1 MLKGYFSIAACVLA
15 STLMSAAQAQTPTP
29 EQIKMFQSLPA
40 DQQQALASKY
50 GITLPNGSSAQSS
63 EYNNPQVMAPRP
75 MVSERVLTE
84 QQQAEAEQQP
94 QGLKRFG
101 LDLFAGSPTTFAPVG
116 DVPVPADYTVGA
128 GDEIVIQ
135 LFGKENNTHRLRVNR
150 AGIIN
155 FPSLG
160 PVQVAGMSFSDVR
173 ESLNQRV
180 KEQMIGVRSDISL
193 GKMRTMQVFVM
204 GDAYKPGSYTVS
216 ALTTISQAI
225 YYSGGFDESGALRN
239 IQLKRNGQVIR
250 KLDMYDLLLKGD
262 ARNDVRLMPGDV
274 VFIGPVGNTISIDG
288 EVNRPA
294 IYEIKPGETYQ
305 QAIHMAGGFTA
316 NAHRDQVEIKRYA
329 AKGARNALT
338 LDFNQARD
346 KQTKVKDGDTVNV
359 LTKSEELTRYVQIE
373 GDVRHPGFVE
383 WKSGL
388 RIANLF
394 QAVDTSFNSTADVNY
409 AVVVR
414 EVNPQRD
421 IEVFQINLANA
432 ILAPNSQDNLELQS
446 RDRVLV
452 FNRFNNEDLD
462 AFAEQEVTSKAK
474 TLEQAQQQAE
484 QAQQKEQAA
493 LNSSVALL
501 TAPQGNLSQE
511 MLAQG
516 MTTQGHLSGSQNL
529 NAEAHLQGNRQQVNS
544 GLVMAEP
551 KIMFHGREITQED
564 FDAIKQNTRSSLLAP
579 VLLQLQQQ
587 SRLGLAPQ
595 IAEVFG
601 EVKHPGR
608 YPITP
613 RMSVSSLL
621 AAAGGLTYNAFTI
634 NAELAHTV
642 INNIDERA
650 SIDVERVDLRKAI
663 QGNSNADVLISGRDR
678 LNILEKP
685 NVKLQSTVTL
695 QGEVRFPGTYTVRQ
709 GETLDQLLTR
719 AGGLTEFAHPQGA
732 IFTREALRLQ
742 EQKLL
747 NQYAQDMR
755 AETAK
760 KAFRADGNFNSVISD
775 PEKTLKFVE
784 EASNSKAL
792 GRMVV
797 QLNRILKGDHS
808 ADFMLED
815 GDFLFVPTFRN
826 TVSIMG
832 EVQVPITYLLDD
844 KLDVDD
850 YLNKAGGAKKQA
862 DEDRIFVV
870 RADGSVYKPS
880 SGYWFGN
887 NHEDLKAGDTIVVP
901 IDTDYRDALST
912 WTAATQILYQTG
924 VAINALK

>member
-1 MLKGYFSIAACVLA
+1 MFKGYFSIAAFILA
-15 STLMSAAQAQTPTP
+15 STFASYSMAQTPTP
-29 EQIKMFQSLPA
+29 EQMKMFQNLPA
-40 DQQQALASKY
+40 DQQKALASKY
-50 GITLPNGSSAQSS
+50 GFSIPSSSS
-63 EYNNPQVMAPRP
+63 SNKSPYENPQVIQPRTEASSA
-75 MVSERVLTE
+75 VSSNIEE
-84 QQQAEAEQQP
+84 QWLKKGEQEE
-94 QGLKRFG
+94 LKRFG
-101 LDLFAGSPTTFAPVG
+101 LDLFAGSPSTFAPIS
-116 DVPVPADYTVGA
+116 DVPVPANYTVGA
-128 GDEIVIQ
+128 GDEIIVQ
-135 LFGKENNTHRLRVNR
+135 LFGKENETHRLRVNR
-150 AGIIN
+150 AGTIN

-160 PVQVAGMSFSDVR
+160 PVNVAGMHFSDVR
-173 ESLNQRV
+173 DSLTQRV

-193 GKMRTMQVFVM
+193 GELRTMQVFVM
-204 GDAYKPGSYTVS
+204 GDAYKPGAYTVS

-225 YYSGGFDESGALRN
+225 YYSGGFGESGALRD
-239 IQLKRNGQVIR
+239 IQLKRDGKIIR

-262 ARNDVRLMPGDV
+262 ASNDVRLLPDDV
-274 VFIGPVGNTISIDG
+274 VLIGSVNDTVSIEG
-288 EVNRPA
+288 EINRPA
-294 IYEIKPGETYQ
+294 IYEVKAGETYQ
-305 QAIHMAGGFTA
+305 QLIQMAGGFTA
-316 NAHRDQVEIKRYA
+316 NAHVEQLEIKRYA
-329 AKGARNALT
+329 PHGAREALT
-338 LDFNQARD
+338 LDFNKTQDR
-346 KQTKVKDGDTVNV
+346 QSKVKNGDVIKI
-359 LTKSEELTRYVQIE
+359 LKKSEELTRYVQIE
-373 GDVRHPGFVE
+373 GDVRHPGYVE
-383 WKSGL
+383 WHQSL
-388 RIANLF
+388 RIADLF
-394 QAVDTSFNSTADVNY
+394 KSVDSAFNATADVNY

-414 EVNPQRD
+414 EVNTQRD

-432 ILAPNSQDNLELQS
+432 ILSPNSKDNMSLRS

-462 AFAEQEVTSKAK
+462 TLANDEEITKAK
-474 TLEQAQQQAE
+474 TLEQAQKQAE
-484 QAQQKEQAA
+484 MEQQKEQQQMS
-493 LNSSVALL
+493 SSVAMINNPIGSVI
-501 TAPQGNLSQE
+501 AGNNPQQTSFNNQ
-511 MLAQG
+511 
-516 MTTQGHLSGSQNL
+516 QNHVGW
-529 NAEAHLQGNRQQVNS
+529 NQQKR
-544 GLVMAEP
+544 EER
-551 KIMFHGREITQED
+551 KIIFRGKEITEED
-564 FDAIKQNTRSSLLAP
+564 FEKLKQNTRRTLLAP

-613 RMSVSSLL
+613 RMTVSTLL
-621 AAAGGLTYNAFTI
+621 EAAGGLTYNAFTI
-634 NAELAHTV
+634 NAELARTT
-642 INNIDERA
+642 INSADERA
-650 SIDVERVDLRKAI
+650 YIDVERIDLRKAI
-663 QGNSNADVLISGRDR
+663 QGSASDNAIIVGRDR

-709 GETLDQLLTR
+709 GETLSELLDR

-747 NQYAQDMR
+747 NQYAADMR

-760 KAFRADGNFNSVISD
+760 KTFRADSNIGSVITD
-775 PEKTLKFVE
+775 PQKTLTFVE
-784 EASNSKAL
+784 EASKSKAL
-792 GRMVV
+792 GRIVV
-797 QLNRILKGDHS
+797 QLNRILDGERS

-832 EVQVPITYLLDD
+832 EVQVPITYLLDK

-870 RADGSVYKPS
+870 RADGSVYKPT

-887 NHEDLKAGDTIVVP
+887 NKEGLKAGDTIVVP

>member
-1 MLKGYFSIAACVLA
+1 MLKGYFSIAACILA
-15 STLMSAAQAQTPTP
+15 SLFAPFSHAQTPTP
-29 EQIKMFQSLPA
+29 EQMQMFQNLPA
-40 DQQQALASKY
+40 DQQKALASKY
-50 GITLPNGSSAQSS
+50 GVSLPSGSSQPSS
-63 EYNNPQVMAPRP
+63 YQNPQVINPRP
-75 MVSERVLTE
+75 EVSNADQTDKADSTKEGE
-84 QQQAEAEQQP
+84 E
-94 QGLKRFG
+94 LKRFG
-101 LDLFAGSPTTFAPVG
+101 LDLFAGSPTTFAPVS
-116 DVPVPADYTVGA
+116 DVPVPANYTVGA
-128 GDEIVIQ
+128 GDEVVIQ
-135 LFGKENNTHRLRVNR
+135 LFGKENTTHRLRVNR
-150 AGIIN
+150 AGTIN

-173 ESLNQRV
+173 DSLTQRV

-193 GKMRTMQVFVM
+193 GEMRTMQVFVM
-204 GDAYKPGSYTVS
+204 GDAYKPGAYSVS

-225 YYSGGFDESGALRN
+225 YYSGGFSESGALRN
-239 IQLKRNGQVIR
+239 VQLKRNGQVIR

-262 ARNDVRLMPGDV
+262 ARNDVRLLPGDV
-274 VFIGPVGNTISIDG
+274 VFIGAVGNTIAIDG

-294 IYEIKPGETYQ
+294 IYEVKPGETYK
-305 QAIHMAGGFTA
+305 QAIQMAGGFTA
-316 NAHRDQVEIKRYA
+316 NAYSDQIEVKRYA
-329 AKGARNALT
+329 AKGARDALT
-338 LDFNQARD
+338 LNFSLSHDQ
-346 KQTKVKDGDTVNV
+346 QTKVKDGDAVNV
-359 LTKSEELTRYVQIE
+359 LKKSEELTRYVQIE
-373 GDVRHPGFVE
+373 GDVRHPGFIE
-383 WKSGL
+383 WKNGL
-388 RIANLF
+388 RVADLF
-394 QAVDTSFNSTADVNY
+394 QSVDTSFNSTADVNY

-421 IEVFQINLANA
+421 IEVYQVNLANA
-432 ILAPNSQDNLELQS
+432 ILSPGSKDNLKLNS

-462 AFAEQEVTSKAK
+462 TLADQDTVTKAK
-474 TLEQAQQQAE
+474 TLEQAQL
-484 QAQQKEQAA
+484 QAQQDEQKEQEVM
-493 LNSSVALL
+493 STSVALSSA
-501 TAPQGNLSQE
+501 TDHMAMGQS
-511 MLAQG
+511 
-516 MTTQGHLSGSQNL
+516 
-529 NAEAHLQGNRQQVNS
+529 
-544 GLVMAEP
+544 LVKDSEQP
-551 KIMFHGREITQED
+551 KIIFRGKEITKED
-564 FDAIKQNTRSSLLAP
+564 FDALKQNTRRTLLAP

-608 YPITP
+608 YPLTP
-613 RMSVSSLL
+613 RMSVSTLIE
-621 AAAGGLTYNAFTI
+621 AAGGLTYNAFTI
-634 NAELAHTV
+634 NAELARTV
-642 INNIDERA
+642 ISSKDERA
-650 SIDVERVDLRKAI
+650 SIDVERIDLRKAI
-663 QGNSNADVLISGRDR
+663 QGSTADDAILVGRDR

-709 GETLDQLLTR
+709 GETLGELLER

-747 NQYAQDMR
+747 NQYAADMR

-760 KAFRADGNFNSVISD
+760 KTFRADSNMGSVISD

-784 EASNSKAL
+784 EASRSKAL

-797 QLNRILKGDHS
+797 QLNRILKEERS

-832 EVQVPITYLLDD
+832 EVQVPITYLLDN

-870 RADGSVYKPS
+870 RADGSVYKPT

-887 NHEDLKAGDTIVVP
+887 NHEELKAGDTIVVP

>member
-15 STLMSAAQAQTPTP
+15 SVFAPFSHAQTPTP
-29 EQIKMFQSLPA
+29 EQMQMFQSLPA

-50 GITLPNGSSAQSS
+50 GISLPSGSSSQPSS
-63 EYNNPQVMAPRP
+63 YQNPQVIDPRP
-75 MVSERVLTE
+75 EVSNANQTDKMDLAKEDE
-84 QQQAEAEQQP
+84 E
-94 QGLKRFG
+94 LKRFG
-101 LDLFAGSPTTFAPVG
+101 LDLFAGSPTTFAPVS

-135 LFGKENNTHRLRVNR
+135 LFGKENTTHRLRVNR
-150 AGIIN
+150 AGTIN

-173 ESLNQRV
+173 DSLNQRV

-193 GKMRTMQVFVM
+193 GEMRTMQVFVM
-204 GDAYKPGSYTVS
+204 GDAYKPGAYTVS

-225 YYSGGFDESGALRN
+225 YYSGGFGESGALRN
-239 IQLKRNGQVIR
+239 VQLKRNGQVIR
-250 KLDMYDLLLKGD
+250 MLDMYDLLLKGD
-262 ARNDVRLMPGDV
+262 ARNDVRLLPGDV
-274 VFIGPVGNTISIDG
+274 VFIGAVGNTIAIDG

-294 IYEIKPGETYQ
+294 IYEVKSGETYK
-305 QAIHMAGGFTA
+305 QAIQMAGGFTA
-316 NAHRDQVEIKRYA
+316 NAYSDQIEVKRYA
-329 AKGARNALT
+329 AKGARDALT
-338 LDFNQARD
+338 LNFSQSHDQ
-346 KQTKVKDGDTVNV
+346 QTKVKDGDAVNV
-359 LTKSEELTRYVQIE
+359 LKKSEELTRYVQIE
-373 GDVRHPGFVE
+373 GDVRHPGFIE

-388 RIANLF
+388 RVADLF
-394 QAVDTSFNSTADVNY
+394 QSVDTSFNSTADVNY

-414 EVNPQRD
+414 EINPQRD
-421 IEVFQINLANA
+421 IEVYQVNLANA
-432 ILAPNSQDNLELQS
+432 ILSPSSKDNLKLNS

-462 AFAEQEVTSKAK
+462 TLADQDTVTKAK
-474 TLEQAQQQAE
+474 TLEQAQFKAE
-484 QAQQKEQAA
+484 LDQQKEQEVMS
-493 LNSSVALL
+493 SSVAISSATDNMSMGQPL
-501 TAPQGNLSQE
+501 TEESEQ
-511 MLAQG
+511 
-516 MTTQGHLSGSQNL
+516 
-529 NAEAHLQGNRQQVNS
+529 
-544 GLVMAEP
+544 P
-551 KIMFHGREITQED
+551 KIIFRGKEITKED
-564 FDAIKQNTRSSLLAP
+564 FDALKQNTRRTLLAP

-608 YPITP
+608 YPLTP
-613 RMSVSSLL
+613 RMSVSTLIE
-621 AAAGGLTYNAFTI
+621 AAGGLTYNAFTI
-634 NAELAHTV
+634 NAELARTV
-642 INNIDERA
+642 ISSKDERA
-650 SIDVERVDLRKAI
+650 SIDVERIDLRKAI
-663 QGNSNADVLISGRDR
+663 QGGTADDAILVGRDR

-709 GETLDQLLTR
+709 GETLGELLER

-747 NQYAQDMR
+747 NQYAADMR

-760 KAFRADGNFNSVISD
+760 KTFRADSNMSSVISD
-775 PEKTLKFVE
+775 PEKTLAFVE
-784 EASNSKAL
+784 EASKSKAL

-797 QLNRILKGDHS
+797 QLNRILKDERS

-832 EVQVPITYLLDD
+832 EVQVPITYLLDN
-844 KLDVDD
+844 KLDVND

-870 RADGSVYKPS
+870 RADGSVYKPT

-887 NHEDLKAGDTIVVP
+887 NHEELKAGDTIVVP

>member
-1 MLKGYFSIAACVLA
+1 MFKGYFSIAAFILA
-15 STLMSAAQAQTPTP
+15 STFASYSMAQTPTP
-29 EQIKMFQSLPA
+29 EQIKMFQNLPA

-50 GITLPNGSSAQSS
+50 GFSIPSNSSSNKS
-63 EYNNPQVMAPRP
+63 PYENPQVIKPRAESSGA
-75 MVSERVLTE
+75 VSSDVEE
-84 QQQAEAEQQP
+84 QWLKKGEQEE
-94 QGLKRFG
+94 LKRFG
-101 LDLFAGSPTTFAPVG
+101 LDLFAGSPSTFAPIS
-116 DVPVPADYTVGA
+116 DVPVPANYTVGA
-128 GDEIVIQ
+128 GDEIIVQ
-135 LFGKENNTHRLRVNR
+135 LFGKENETHRLRVNR
-150 AGIIN
+150 AGTIN

-160 PVQVAGMSFSDVR
+160 PVNVAGMHFSDVR
-173 ESLNQRV
+173 DSLTQRV

-193 GKMRTMQVFVM
+193 GELRTMQVFVM
-204 GDAYKPGSYTVS
+204 GDAYKPGAYTVS

-225 YYSGGFDESGALRN
+225 YYSGGFGESGALRD
-239 IQLKRNGQVIR
+239 IQLKRDGKIIR

-262 ARNDVRLMPGDV
+262 ASNDVRLLPDDV
-274 VFIGPVGNTISIDG
+274 VLIGSVNDTVSIEG
-288 EVNRPA
+288 EINRPA
-294 IYEIKPGETYQ
+294 IYEVKAGETYQ
-305 QAIHMAGGFTA
+305 QLIQMAGGFTA
-316 NAHRDQVEIKRYA
+316 NAHVEQLEIKRYA
-329 AKGARNALT
+329 SHGAREALT
-338 LDFNQARD
+338 LDFNKTQER
-346 KQTKVKDGDTVNV
+346 QSKVKNGDAIKI
-359 LTKSEELTRYVQIE
+359 LKKSEELTRYVQIE
-373 GDVRHPGFVE
+373 GDVRHPGYLE
-383 WKSGL
+383 WRNGL
-388 RIANLF
+388 RVADLF
-394 QAVDTSFNSTADVNY
+394 KSVDSAFNSTADVNY

-414 EVNPQRD
+414 EINPQRD
-421 IEVFQINLANA
+421 IEVFQLSLANA
-432 ILAPNSQDNLELQS
+432 ILSPGSQDNLQLQS
-446 RDRVLV
+446 RDRILV

-462 AFAEQEVTSKAK
+462 TLATQEAVSKAK
-474 TLEQAQQQAE
+474 TLEQAQEQAE
-484 QAQQKEQAA
+484 LEQQKEQEVM
-493 LNSSVALL
+493 STSVAVSHSANGTL
-501 TAPQGNLSQE
+501 NN
-511 MLAQG
+511 
-516 MTTQGHLSGSQNL
+516 QN
-529 NAEAHLQGNRQQVNS
+529 ATEQAKP
-544 GLVMAEP
+544 A
-551 KIMFHGREITQED
+551 KIIFRGKEITEED
-564 FDAIKQNTRSSLLAP
+564 FEKLKQNTRRTLLAP

-613 RMSVSSLL
+613 RMTVSTLIE
-621 AAAGGLTYNAFTI
+621 AAGGLTYNAFTI
-634 NAELAHTV
+634 NAELARTA
-642 INNIDERA
+642 INSADERA
-650 SIDVERVDLRKAI
+650 YIDVERIDLRKAI
-663 QGNSNADVLISGRDR
+663 QGSASDDAIIVGRDR

-709 GETLDQLLTR
+709 GETLSELLER

-747 NQYAQDMR
+747 NQYAADMR

-760 KAFRADGNFNSVISD
+760 KTFRADSNMGSVISD
-775 PEKTLKFVE
+775 PDKTLKFVE
-784 EASNSKAL
+784 EASRSKAL

-797 QLNRILKGDHS
+797 QLNRILKDERS

-832 EVQVPITYLLDD
+832 EVQVPITYLLDN
-844 KLDVDD
+844 KLNVDD

-862 DEDRIFVV
+862 DVDRIFVV

-887 NHEDLKAGDTIVVP
+887 NKEGLKAGDTIVVP

>member
-1 MLKGYFSIAACVLA
+1 MLKGYFSIGACILA
-15 STLMSAAQAQTPTP
+15 SLFAPFTNAQTPTP
-29 EQIKMFQSLPA
+29 EQIQMFQNLPA

-50 GITLPNGSSAQSS
+50 GISIPSGASSQPSN
-63 EYNNPQVMAPRP
+63 YQNPQVIEQRP
-75 MVSERVLTE
+75 AVSSATE
-84 QQQAEAEQQP
+84 AKVNDSEKDE

-101 LDLFAGSPTTFAPVG
+101 LDLFAGSPTTFAPIS

-135 LFGKENNTHRLRVNR
+135 LFGKENTTHRLRVNR

-160 PVQVAGMSFSDVR
+160 PIQVAGMTFPDVR
-173 ESLNQRV
+173 DSLNQRV

-193 GKMRTMQVFVM
+193 GEMRTMQVFVM
-204 GDAYKPGSYTVS
+204 GDAYKPGAYTVS

-225 YYSGGFDESGALRN
+225 YYSGGFSESGALRN
-239 IQLKRNGQVIR
+239 VQLKRNGQVIR

-262 ARNDVRLMPGDV
+262 ARNDIRLLPGDV
-274 VFIGPVGNTISIDG
+274 VFIGALGNTISIDG

-294 IYEIKPGETYQ
+294 IYEIKPGETYK
-305 QAIHMAGGFTA
+305 QAIQMAGGFTA
-316 NAHRDQVEIKRYA
+316 NAYSDQIEVKRYA
-329 AKGARNALT
+329 AKGARDALT
-338 LDFNQARD
+338 LNFSQSHDQE
-346 KQTKVKDGDTVNV
+346 TKVKDGDAVNV
-359 LTKSEELTRYVQIE
+359 LKKNEELTRYVQIE
-373 GDVRHPGFVE
+373 GDVRHPGFIE

-388 RIANLF
+388 RIADLF
-394 QAVDTSFNSTADVNY
+394 QSVDTSFNSTADVSY
-409 AVVVR
+409 AIVVR
-414 EVNPQRD
+414 EINPQRD
-421 IEVFQINLANA
+421 IEVYQVNLANA
-432 ILAPNSQDNLELQS
+432 ILSPTSKDNLKLNS

-462 AFAEQEVTSKAK
+462 TLADQETVTKAK
-474 TLEQAQQQAE
+474 TLEQAQL
-484 QAQQKEQAA
+484 QAQQEQLKEQEVIS
-493 LNSSVALL
+493 SSVAVSSATPLEKDSK
-501 TAPQGNLSQE
+501 Q
-511 MLAQG
+511 
-516 MTTQGHLSGSQNL
+516 
-529 NAEAHLQGNRQQVNS
+529 
-544 GLVMAEP
+544 P
-551 KIMFHGREITQED
+551 KIVFRGKEITKDD
-564 FDAIKQNTRSSLLAP
+564 FEALKQNTRRTLLAP

-613 RMSVSSLL
+613 RMTISTLIE
-621 AAAGGLTYNAFTI
+621 AAGGLTYNAFTI
-634 NAELAHTV
+634 NAELARTV
-642 INNIDERA
+642 INSKDERA
-650 SIDVERVDLRKAI
+650 SIYIERIDLRQAI
-663 QGNSNADVLISGRDR
+663 KGSAPDDAIIVGRDR

-685 NVKLQSTVTL
+685 DVKLQSTVTL

-709 GETLDQLLTR
+709 GETLGDLLER

-747 NQYAQDMR
+747 NQYAADMR

-760 KAFRADGNFNSVISD
+760 KTFRADSNMGSVISD
-775 PEKTLKFVE
+775 PDKTLKFVE
-784 EASNSKAL
+784 EASRSKAL

-797 QLNRILKGDHS
+797 QLDRILKDERS

-832 EVQVPITYLLDD
+832 EVQVPITYLLDN

-870 RADGSVYKPS
+870 RADGSVYKPT

-887 NHEDLKAGDTIVVP
+887 NHEELKAGDTIVVP

>member
-1 MLKGYFSIAACVLA
+1 MLKGYFSIGACILA
-15 STLMSAAQAQTPTP
+15 SLFAPLTNAQTPTP
-29 EQIKMFQSLPA
+29 EQIQMFQNLPA

-50 GITLPNGSSAQSS
+50 GISIPSGASSQPSS
-63 EYNNPQVMAPRP
+63 YQNPQVIEQRP
-75 MVSERVLTE
+75 VASSATE
-84 QQQAEAEQQP
+84 AKVNDAEKDE

-101 LDLFAGSPTTFAPVG
+101 LDLFAGSPTTFAPIS

-135 LFGKENNTHRLRVNR
+135 LFGKENTTHRLRVNR

-160 PVQVAGMSFSDVR
+160 PVQVAGMTFSDVR
-173 ESLNQRV
+173 DSLNQRV

-193 GKMRTMQVFVM
+193 GEMRTMQVFVM
-204 GDAYKPGSYTVS
+204 GDAYKPGAYTVS

-225 YYSGGFDESGALRN
+225 YYSGGFSESGALRN
-239 IQLKRNGQVIR
+239 VQLKRNGQVIR

-262 ARNDVRLMPGDV
+262 ARNDIRLLPGDV
-274 VFIGPVGNTISIDG
+274 VFIGALGNTISIDG

-294 IYEIKPGETYQ
+294 IYEIKPGETYK
-305 QAIHMAGGFTA
+305 QAIQMAGGFTA
-316 NAHRDQVEIKRYA
+316 NAYSDKIEVKRYA
-329 AKGARNALT
+329 EKGARDALT
-338 LDFNQARD
+338 LNFSQSHDQ
-346 KQTKVKDGDTVNV
+346 QTKVKDGDAVNV
-359 LTKSEELTRYVQIE
+359 LKKNEELTRYVQIE
-373 GDVRHPGFVE
+373 GDVRHPGFIE

-388 RIANLF
+388 RIADLF
-394 QAVDTSFNSTADVNY
+394 QSVDTSFNSTADVSY

-414 EVNPQRD
+414 EINPQRD
-421 IEVFQINLANA
+421 IEVYQVNLANA
-432 ILAPNSQDNLELQS
+432 ILSPTSKDNLKLNS

-462 AFAEQEVTSKAK
+462 TLADQETVTKAK
-474 TLEQAQQQAE
+474 TLEQAQL
-484 QAQQKEQAA
+484 QAQQEQLKEQEAMS
-493 LNSSVALL
+493 SSVAVSSATPLEKDSK
-501 TAPQGNLSQE
+501 Q
-511 MLAQG
+511 
-516 MTTQGHLSGSQNL
+516 
-529 NAEAHLQGNRQQVNS
+529 
-544 GLVMAEP
+544 P
-551 KIMFHGREITQED
+551 KIVFRGKEITKDD
-564 FDAIKQNTRSSLLAP
+564 FEALKQNTRRTLLAP

-613 RMSVSSLL
+613 RMTISTLIE
-621 AAAGGLTYNAFTI
+621 AAGGLTYNAFTI
-634 NAELAHTV
+634 NAELARTV
-642 INNIDERA
+642 INSKDERA
-650 SIDVERVDLRKAI
+650 SIDVERIDLRQAI
-663 QGNSNADVLISGRDR
+663 QGSTVADAIIVGRDR

-709 GETLDQLLTR
+709 GETLGELLER

-747 NQYAQDMR
+747 NQYAADMR

-760 KAFRADGNFNSVISD
+760 KTFRADSNMGSVISD
-775 PEKTLKFVE
+775 PDKTLKFVE
-784 EASNSKAL
+784 EASRSKAL

-797 QLNRILKGDHS
+797 QLNRILKDERS

-832 EVQVPITYLLDD
+832 EVQVPITYLLDN
-844 KLDVDD
+844 KQDVDD

-870 RADGSVYKPS
+870 RADGSVYKPT

-887 NHEDLKAGDTIVVP
+887 NHEELKAGDTIVVP

>member
-15 STLMSAAQAQTPTP
+15 SVFAPFSHAQTPTP
-29 EQIKMFQSLPA
+29 EQIQMFQSLPA

-50 GITLPNGSSAQSS
+50 GITLPSGSSSQPSS
-63 EYNNPQVMAPRP
+63 YQNPQVIDPRP
-75 MVSERVLTE
+75 EVSNANQTDKMDSAKEDE
-84 QQQAEAEQQP
+84 E
-94 QGLKRFG
+94 LKRFG
-101 LDLFAGSPTTFAPVG
+101 LDLFAGSPTTFAPVS

-135 LFGKENNTHRLRVNR
+135 LFGKDNTTHRLRVNR
-150 AGIIN
+150 AGTIN

-160 PVQVAGMSFSDVR
+160 PVQVAGMTFSDVR
-173 ESLNQRV
+173 DSLNQRV

-193 GKMRTMQVFVM
+193 GEMRTMQVFVM
-204 GDAYKPGSYTVS
+204 GDAYKPGAYTVS

-225 YYSGGFDESGALRN
+225 YYSGGFSESGALRN
-239 IQLKRNGQVIR
+239 VQLKRNGQVIR

-262 ARNDVRLMPGDV
+262 ARNDVRLLPGDV
-274 VFIGPVGNTISIDG
+274 IFIGAVGNTIAIDG

-294 IYEIKPGETYQ
+294 IYEVKSGETYK
-305 QAIHMAGGFTA
+305 QAIQMAGGFTA
-316 NAHRDQVEIKRYA
+316 NAYSDQIEVKRYA
-329 AKGARNALT
+329 AEGARDALT
-338 LDFNQARD
+338 LNFSQSHDQ
-346 KQTKVKDGDTVNV
+346 QTKVKDGDAVNV
-359 LTKSEELTRYVQIE
+359 LKKSEELTRYVQIE
-373 GDVRHPGFVE
+373 GDVRHPGFFE

-388 RIANLF
+388 RIADLF
-394 QAVDTSFNSTADVNY
+394 QSVDTSFNSTADVNY

-414 EVNPQRD
+414 EINPQRD
-421 IEVFQINLANA
+421 IEVYQVNLANA
-432 ILAPNSQDNLELQS
+432 ILSPTSKDNLKLNS

-462 AFAEQEVTSKAK
+462 TLADQETVSKAK
-474 TLEQAQQQAE
+474 TLEQAQL
-484 QAQQKEQAA
+484 QAQQEQLKEQEVMS
-493 LNSSVALL
+493 SSVAVSSA
-501 TAPQGNLSQE
+501 APLQK
-511 MLAQG
+511 
-516 MTTQGHLSGSQNL
+516 GSK
-529 NAEAHLQGNRQQVNS
+529 HS
-544 GLVMAEP
+544 
-551 KIMFHGREITQED
+551 KIVFRGKEITKDD
-564 FDAIKQNTRSSLLAP
+564 FEALKQNTRRTLLAP

-613 RMSVSSLL
+613 RMTISKLVE
-621 AAAGGLTYNAFTI
+621 AAGGLTYNAFTI
-634 NAELAHTV
+634 NAELARSV
-642 INNIDERA
+642 ISSKDERA
-650 SIDVERVDLRKAI
+650 SIDVERIDLRKAI
-663 QGNSNADVLISGRDR
+663 QGSTVDDAILVGRDR

-709 GETLDQLLTR
+709 GETLGELLER

-747 NQYAQDMR
+747 NQYAADMR

-760 KAFRADGNFNSVISD
+760 KTFRADNNMSSVISD
-775 PEKTLKFVE
+775 PDKTLKFVE
-784 EASNSKAL
+784 EASKSKAL

-797 QLNRILKGDHS
+797 QLNRILKDERS

-832 EVQVPITYLLDD
+832 EVQVPITYLLDN

-870 RADGSVYKPS
+870 RADGSVYKPT

-887 NHEDLKAGDTIVVP
+887 NHEELKAGDTIVVP

>member
-1 MLKGYFSIAACVLA
+1 MFKGYFSIAAFILA
-15 STLMSAAQAQTPTP
+15 STFASYSMAQTPTP
-29 EQIKMFQSLPA
+29 EQIKMFQNLPA

-50 GITLPNGSSAQSS
+50 GFSSPSS
-63 EYNNPQVMAPRP
+63 SSSNKSPYENPQVIKPRAESSGA
-75 MVSERVLTE
+75 VSSNIEE
-84 QQQAEAEQQP
+84 QWLKKDEKEE
-94 QGLKRFG
+94 LKRFG
-101 LDLFAGSPTTFAPVG
+101 LDLFAGSPSTFAPIS
-116 DVPVPADYTVGA
+116 DVPVPANYTVGA
-128 GDEIVIQ
+128 GDEIIVQ
-135 LFGKENNTHRLRVNR
+135 LFGKENETHRLRVNR
-150 AGIIN
+150 AGTIN

-160 PVQVAGMSFSDVR
+160 PVNVAGMHFSDVR
-173 ESLNQRV
+173 DSLTQRV

-193 GKMRTMQVFVM
+193 GELRTMQVFVM
-204 GDAYKPGSYTVS
+204 GDAYKPGAYTVS

-225 YYSGGFDESGALRN
+225 YYSGGFGESGALRD
-239 IQLKRNGQVIR
+239 IQLKRDGKIIR

-262 ARNDVRLMPGDV
+262 ASNDVRLLPDDV
-274 VFIGPVGNTISIDG
+274 VLIGSVNDTVSIEG
-288 EVNRPA
+288 EINRPA
-294 IYEIKPGETYQ
+294 IYEVKQGETYQ
-305 QAIHMAGGFTA
+305 QLIQMAGGFTA
-316 NAHRDQVEIKRYA
+316 NAHVEQLEIKRYA
-329 AKGARNALT
+329 SHGAREALT
-338 LDFNQARD
+338 LDFNKTQDR
-346 KQTKVKDGDTVNV
+346 QSKVKNGDAIKI
-359 LTKSEELTRYVQIE
+359 LKKSEELTRYVQIE
-373 GDVRHPGFVE
+373 GDVRHPGYVE
-383 WKSGL
+383 WRNGL
-388 RIANLF
+388 RVADLF
-394 QAVDTSFNSTADVNY
+394 KSVDSAFNSTADVNY

-414 EVNPQRD
+414 EINPQRD
-421 IEVFQINLANA
+421 IEVFQLSLANA
-432 ILAPNSQDNLELQS
+432 ILSPGSQDNIKLHS
-446 RDRVLV
+446 RDRILV

-462 AFAEQEVTSKAK
+462 TLATQESVSKVK
-474 TLEQAQQQAE
+474 TLEQAQEQAE
-484 QAQQKEQAA
+484 LEQQKEQEVMS
-493 LNSSVALL
+493 SSVAVSHS
-501 TAPQGNLSQE
+501 AD
-511 MLAQG
+511 G
-516 MTTQGHLSGSQNL
+516 MVVNQNTTQLDKP
-529 NAEAHLQGNRQQVNS
+529 V
-544 GLVMAEP
+544 
-551 KIMFHGREITQED
+551 KIIFRGKEITEED
-564 FDAIKQNTRSSLLAP
+564 FEKLKQNTRRTLLAP

-613 RMSVSSLL
+613 RMTVSTLIE
-621 AAAGGLTYNAFTI
+621 AAGGLTYNAFTI
-634 NAELAHTV
+634 NAELARTA
-642 INNIDERA
+642 INSADERA
-650 SIDVERVDLRKAI
+650 YIDVERIDLRKAI
-663 QGNSNADVLISGRDR
+663 QGSASDDAIIVGRDR

-709 GETLDQLLTR
+709 GETLNELLER

-747 NQYAQDMR
+747 NQYAADMR
-755 AETAK
+755 KETAK
-760 KAFRADGNFNSVISD
+760 KTFRADSNIGSVISD
-775 PEKTLKFVE
+775 PEKTLAFVE
-784 EASNSKAL
+784 EASRSKAL

-797 QLNRILKGDHS
+797 QLNRILKGERS

-832 EVQVPITYLLDD
+832 EVQVPITYLLDN

-887 NHEDLKAGDTIVVP
+887 NKEELKAGDTIVVP

>member
-15 STLMSAAQAQTPTP
+15 SVFAPFSHAQTPTP
-29 EQIKMFQSLPA
+29 EQMQMFQSLPA

-50 GITLPNGSSAQSS
+50 GISLPSGSSSQPSN
-63 EYNNPQVMAPRP
+63 YQNPQVIDPRP
-75 MVSERVLTE
+75 EVSNANQTE
-84 QQQAEAEQQP
+84 KMDLAKEDEE
-94 QGLKRFG
+94 LKRFG
-101 LDLFAGSPTTFAPVG
+101 LDLFAGSPTTFAPVS

-135 LFGKENNTHRLRVNR
+135 LFGKENTTHRLRVNR
-150 AGIIN
+150 AGTIN

-173 ESLNQRV
+173 DSLNQRV

-193 GKMRTMQVFVM
+193 GEMRTMQVFVM
-204 GDAYKPGSYTVS
+204 GDAYKPGAYTVS

-225 YYSGGFDESGALRN
+225 YYSGGFGESGALRN
-239 IQLKRNGQVIR
+239 VQLKRNGQVIR

-262 ARNDVRLMPGDV
+262 ARNDVRLLPGDV
-274 VFIGPVGNTISIDG
+274 VFIGAVGNTITIEG

-294 IYEIKPGETYQ
+294 IYEVKSGETYK
-305 QAIHMAGGFTA
+305 QAIQMAGGFTA
-316 NAHRDQVEIKRYA
+316 NAYSDQIEVKRYA
-329 AKGARNALT
+329 AKGARDALT
-338 LDFNQARD
+338 LNFSQSHEQ
-346 KQTKVKDGDTVNV
+346 QTKVKDGDAVNV
-359 LTKSEELTRYVQIE
+359 LKKSEELTRYVQIE
-373 GDVRHPGFVE
+373 GDVRHPSFIE
-383 WKSGL
+383 WRSGL
-388 RIANLF
+388 RVADLF
-394 QAVDTSFNSTADVNY
+394 QSVDTSFNSTADVNY

-414 EVNPQRD
+414 EINPQRD
-421 IEVFQINLANA
+421 IEVYQVNLANA
-432 ILAPNSQDNLELQS
+432 ILSPSSKDNLKLNS

-462 AFAEQEVTSKAK
+462 TLADQDTVTKAK
-474 TLEQAQQQAE
+474 TLEQAQFKAE
-484 QAQQKEQAA
+484 LDQQKEQEVMS
-493 LNSSVALL
+493 SSVAISSA
-501 TAPQGNLSQE
+501 TDNMPMGRSSTEESEQ
-511 MLAQG
+511 
-516 MTTQGHLSGSQNL
+516 
-529 NAEAHLQGNRQQVNS
+529 
-544 GLVMAEP
+544 P
-551 KIMFHGREITQED
+551 KIIFRGKEITKED
-564 FDAIKQNTRSSLLAP
+564 FDALKQNTRRTLLAP

-608 YPITP
+608 YPLTP
-613 RMSVSSLL
+613 RMSVSKLIE
-621 AAAGGLTYNAFTI
+621 AAGGLTYNAFTI
-634 NAELAHTV
+634 NAELARTV
-642 INNIDERA
+642 ISSKDERA
-650 SIDVERVDLRKAI
+650 SIDVERIDLRKAI
-663 QGNSNADVLISGRDR
+663 QGSTADDAILVGRDR

-709 GETLDQLLTR
+709 GETLGELLER

-747 NQYAQDMR
+747 NQYAADMR

-760 KAFRADGNFNSVISD
+760 KTFRADSNLGSVISD
-775 PEKTLKFVE
+775 PEKTLAFVE
-784 EASNSKAL
+784 EASKSKAL

-797 QLNRILKGDHS
+797 QLNRILKDERS

-815 GDFLFVPTFRN
+815 GDFLFVPTYRN

-832 EVQVPITYLLDD
+832 EVQVPITYLLDN
-844 KLDVDD
+844 KLDVND

-870 RADGSVYKPS
+870 RADGSVYKPT

-887 NHEDLKAGDTIVVP
+887 NHEELKAGDTIVVP

>member
-1 MLKGYFSIAACVLA
+1 MFKGYFSVAAFILA
-15 STLMSAAQAQTPTP
+15 STFASYSMAQTPTP
-29 EQIKMFQSLPA
+29 EQIKMFQNLPA

-50 GITLPNGSSAQSS
+50 GLSIPSSSS
-63 EYNNPQVMAPRP
+63 SNKSPYENPQVIKPR
-75 MVSERVLTE
+75 SESSGTISSNVEEEWLKKGE
-84 QQQAEAEQQP
+84 QEE
-94 QGLKRFG
+94 LKRFG
-101 LDLFAGSPTTFAPVG
+101 LDLFSGSPSTFAPIS
-116 DVPVPADYTVGA
+116 DVPVPANYTVGA
-128 GDEIVIQ
+128 GDEIIVQ
-135 LFGKENNTHRLRVNR
+135 LFGKENETHRLRVNR
-150 AGIIN
+150 AGTIN

-160 PVQVAGMSFSDVR
+160 PVNVAGMHFSDVR
-173 ESLNQRV
+173 DSLTQRV

-193 GKMRTMQVFVM
+193 GELRTMQVFVM
-204 GDAYKPGSYTVS
+204 GDAYKPGAYTVS

-225 YYSGGFDESGALRN
+225 YYSGGFGESGALRD
-239 IQLKRNGQVIR
+239 IQLKRDGKIIR

-262 ARNDVRLMPGDV
+262 ASNDVRLLPDDV
-274 VFIGPVGNTISIDG
+274 VLIGSVNDTVSIEG
-288 EVNRPA
+288 EINRPA
-294 IYEIKPGETYQ
+294 IYEVKAGETYQ
-305 QAIHMAGGFTA
+305 QLIQMAGGFTA
-316 NAHRDQVEIKRYA
+316 NAHVEQLEIKRYA
-329 AKGARNALT
+329 SHGAREALT
-338 LDFNQARD
+338 LDFNKTQDR
-346 KQTKVKDGDTVNV
+346 QSKVKNGDAIKI
-359 LTKSEELTRYVQIE
+359 LKKSEELTRYVQLE
-373 GDVRHPGFVE
+373 GDVRHPGYVE
-383 WKSGL
+383 WSNGL
-388 RIANLF
+388 RVADLF
-394 QAVDTSFNSTADVNY
+394 KSVDSAFNSTADVNY

-414 EVNPQRD
+414 EINPQRD
-421 IEVFQINLANA
+421 IEVFQLSLANA
-432 ILAPNSQDNLELQS
+432 ILSPGSQDNLKLHS
-446 RDRVLV
+446 RDRILV

-462 AFAEQEVTSKAK
+462 TLATQDAVSKAK
-474 TLEQAQQQAE
+474 TLEQAQEQAE
-484 QAQQKEQAA
+484 LEQQKEQEVMS
-493 LNSSVALL
+493 SSVAVSHSANGTLNN
-501 TAPQGNLSQE
+501 QS
-511 MLAQG
+511 
-516 MTTQGHLSGSQNL
+516 TTEQ
-529 NAEAHLQGNRQQVNS
+529 AKPA
-544 GLVMAEP
+544 
-551 KIMFHGREITQED
+551 KIIFRGKEITEED
-564 FDAIKQNTRSSLLAP
+564 FEKLKQNTRRTLLAP

-613 RMSVSSLL
+613 RMTVSTLIE
-621 AAAGGLTYNAFTI
+621 AAGGLTYNAFTI
-634 NAELAHTV
+634 NAELARTA
-642 INNIDERA
+642 INSADERA
-650 SIDVERVDLRKAI
+650 YIDVERIDLRKAI
-663 QGNSNADVLISGRDR
+663 QGSASDDAVIVGRDR

-709 GETLDQLLTR
+709 GETLSELLDR

-747 NQYAQDMR
+747 NQYAADMR
-755 AETAK
+755 KETAK
-760 KAFRADGNFNSVISD
+760 KTFRADSNIGSVISD
-775 PEKTLKFVE
+775 PEKTLAFVE
-784 EASNSKAL
+784 EASRSKAL

-797 QLNRILKGDHS
+797 QLNRILKGERS

-832 EVQVPITYLLDD
+832 EVQVPITYLLDN

-887 NHEDLKAGDTIVVP
+887 NKEGLKAGDTIVVP

>member
-15 STLMSAAQAQTPTP
+15 SVFAPFSHAQTPTP
-29 EQIKMFQSLPA
+29 EQMQMFQSLPA

-50 GITLPNGSSAQSS
+50 GISLPSGSSSQPSS
-63 EYNNPQVMAPRP
+63 YQNPQVIDPRP
-75 MVSERVLTE
+75 EVSNANQTN
-84 QQQAEAEQQP
+84 QADVMKEDEE
-94 QGLKRFG
+94 LKRFG
-101 LDLFAGSPTTFAPVG
+101 LDLFAGSPTTFAPVN

-135 LFGKENNTHRLRVNR
+135 LFGKENTTHRLRVNR
-150 AGIIN
+150 AGTIN

-160 PVQVAGMSFSDVR
+160 PVQLAGMSFSDVR
-173 ESLNQRV
+173 DSLNQRV

-193 GKMRTMQVFVM
+193 GEMRTMQVFVM
-204 GDAYKPGSYTVS
+204 GDAYKPGAYTVS

-225 YYSGGFDESGALRN
+225 YYSGGFGESGALRN
-239 IQLKRNGQVIR
+239 VQLKRNGQVIR

-262 ARNDVRLMPGDV
+262 ARNDVRLLPGDV
-274 VFIGPVGNTISIDG
+274 VFIGAVGNTITIDG

-294 IYEIKPGETYQ
+294 IYEVKSGETYK
-305 QAIHMAGGFTA
+305 QAIQMAGGFTA
-316 NAHRDQVEIKRYA
+316 NAYSDQIEVKRYA
-329 AKGARNALT
+329 AKGARDALT
-338 LDFNQARD
+338 LNFSQSHDQ
-346 KQTKVKDGDTVNV
+346 QTKVKDGDAVNV
-359 LTKSEELTRYVQIE
+359 LKKSEELTRYVQIE
-373 GDVRHPGFVE
+373 GDVRHPSFIE
-383 WKSGL
+383 WRSGL
-388 RIANLF
+388 RVADLF
-394 QAVDTSFNSTADVNY
+394 QSVDTSFNSTADVNY

-414 EVNPQRD
+414 EINPQRD
-421 IEVFQINLANA
+421 IEVYQVNLANA
-432 ILAPNSQDNLELQS
+432 ILSPSSKDNLKLNS

-462 AFAEQEVTSKAK
+462 TLADQDTVTKAK
-474 TLEQAQQQAE
+474 TLEQAQFKAE
-484 QAQQKEQAA
+484 LDQQKEQEVMS
-493 LNSSVALL
+493 SSVAISSA
-501 TAPQGNLSQE
+501 TDNMPMGRSSTEESEQ
-511 MLAQG
+511 
-516 MTTQGHLSGSQNL
+516 
-529 NAEAHLQGNRQQVNS
+529 
-544 GLVMAEP
+544 P
-551 KIMFHGREITQED
+551 KIIFRGKEITKED
-564 FDAIKQNTRSSLLAP
+564 FDALKQNTRRTLLAP

-608 YPITP
+608 YPLTP
-613 RMSVSSLL
+613 RMSVSTLIE
-621 AAAGGLTYNAFTI
+621 AAGGLTYNAFTI
-634 NAELAHTV
+634 NAELARTV
-642 INNIDERA
+642 ISSKDERA
-650 SIDVERVDLRKAI
+650 SIDVERIDLRKAI
-663 QGNSNADVLISGRDR
+663 QGGTADDAILVGRDR

-709 GETLDQLLTR
+709 GETLGELLER

-747 NQYAQDMR
+747 NQYAADMR

-760 KAFRADGNFNSVISD
+760 KTFRADSNMSSVISD
-775 PEKTLKFVE
+775 PEKTLAFVE
-784 EASNSKAL
+784 EASKSKAL

-797 QLNRILKGDHS
+797 QLNRILKDERS

-832 EVQVPITYLLDD
+832 EVQVPITYLLDN

-870 RADGSVYKPS
+870 RADGSVYKPT

-887 NHEDLKAGDTIVVP
+887 NHEELKAGDTIVVP

>member
-1 MLKGYFSIAACVLA
+1 MLKGYFSIGACILA
-15 STLMSAAQAQTPTP
+15 SLFAPLTNAQTPTP
-29 EQIKMFQSLPA
+29 EQIQMFQNLPA

-50 GITLPNGSSAQSS
+50 GISIPSGASSQPSS
-63 EYNNPQVMAPRP
+63 YQNPQVVEQRP
-75 MVSERVLTE
+75 VTSSATE
-84 QQQAEAEQQP
+84 VKVNDAEKDE

-101 LDLFAGSPTTFAPVG
+101 LDLFAGSPTTFAPIS

-135 LFGKENNTHRLRVNR
+135 LFGKENTTHRLRVNR

-160 PVQVAGMSFSDVR
+160 PVQVAGMTFSDVR
-173 ESLNQRV
+173 DSLNQRV

-193 GKMRTMQVFVM
+193 GEMRTMQVFVM
-204 GDAYKPGSYTVS
+204 GDAYKPGAYTVS

-225 YYSGGFDESGALRN
+225 YYSGGFSESGALRN
-239 IQLKRNGQVIR
+239 VQLKRNGQVIR

-262 ARNDVRLMPGDV
+262 ARNDIRLLPGDV
-274 VFIGPVGNTISIDG
+274 VFIGALGNTISIDG

-294 IYEIKPGETYQ
+294 IYEIKPGETYK
-305 QAIHMAGGFTA
+305 QAIQMAGGFTA
-316 NAHRDQVEIKRYA
+316 NAYSEQIEVKRYA
-329 AKGARNALT
+329 AKGARDALT
-338 LDFNQARD
+338 LNFSQSHDQ
-346 KQTKVKDGDTVNV
+346 QTKVKDGDAVNV
-359 LTKSEELTRYVQIE
+359 LKKNEELTRYVQIE
-373 GDVRHPGFVE
+373 GDVRHPGYIE

-388 RIANLF
+388 RIADLF
-394 QAVDTSFNSTADVNY
+394 QSVDTSFNSTADVSY

-414 EVNPQRD
+414 EINPQRD
-421 IEVFQINLANA
+421 IEVYQVNLANA
-432 ILAPNSQDNLELQS
+432 ILSPASKDNLKLNS

-462 AFAEQEVTSKAK
+462 TLADQQTVTKAK
-474 TLEQAQQQAE
+474 TLEQAQL
-484 QAQQKEQAA
+484 QAQQEQLKEQEVMS
-493 LNSSVALL
+493 SSVAVSSAASLEKDSK
-501 TAPQGNLSQE
+501 Q
-511 MLAQG
+511 
-516 MTTQGHLSGSQNL
+516 
-529 NAEAHLQGNRQQVNS
+529 
-544 GLVMAEP
+544 P
-551 KIMFHGREITQED
+551 KIVFRGKEITKDD
-564 FDAIKQNTRSSLLAP
+564 FEALKQNTRRTLLAP

-613 RMSVSSLL
+613 RMTISTLIE
-621 AAAGGLTYNAFTI
+621 AAGGLTYNAFTI
-634 NAELAHTV
+634 NAELARTV
-642 INNIDERA
+642 INSKDERA
-650 SIDVERVDLRKAI
+650 SIDVERIDLRQAI
-663 QGNSNADVLISGRDR
+663 QGSTADDAIIVGRDR

-709 GETLDQLLTR
+709 GETLGELLER

-747 NQYAQDMR
+747 NQYAADMR

-760 KAFRADGNFNSVISD
+760 KTFRADSNMGSVISD
-775 PEKTLKFVE
+775 PDKTLKFVE
-784 EASNSKAL
+784 EASRSKAL

-797 QLNRILKGDHS
+797 QLNRILKDERS

-832 EVQVPITYLLDD
+832 EVQVPITYLLDN

-870 RADGSVYKPS
+870 RADGSVYKPT

-887 NHEDLKAGDTIVVP
+887 NHEELKAGDTIVVP

>member
-1 MLKGYFSIAACVLA
+1 MFKGFLSVAAFILA
-15 STLMSAAQAQTPTP
+15 STFASYSMAQTPTP
-29 EQIKMFQSLPA
+29 EQIKMFQNLPV

-50 GITLPNGSSAQSS
+50 GFSIPSSSS
-63 EYNNPQVMAPRP
+63 SNKSPYENPQVIKPR
-75 MVSERVLTE
+75 
-84 QQQAEAEQQP
+84 AEASGALSSNIEEQWLKKGEQEE
-94 QGLKRFG
+94 LKRFG
-101 LDLFAGSPTTFAPVG
+101 LDLFAGSPSTFAPIS
-116 DVPVPADYTVGA
+116 DVPVPANYTVGA
-128 GDEIVIQ
+128 GDEIIVQ
-135 LFGKENNTHRLRVNR
+135 LFGKENETHRLRVNR
-150 AGIIN
+150 AGTIN

-160 PVQVAGMSFSDVR
+160 PVNVAGMHFSDVR
-173 ESLNQRV
+173 DSLTQRV

-193 GKMRTMQVFVM
+193 GELRTMQVFVM
-204 GDAYKPGSYTVS
+204 GDAYKPGAYTVS

-225 YYSGGFDESGALRN
+225 YYSGGFGESGALRD
-239 IQLKRNGQVIR
+239 IQLKRDGKIIR

-262 ARNDVRLMPGDV
+262 ASNDVRLLPDDV
-274 VFIGPVGNTISIDG
+274 VLIGSVNDTVSIEG
-288 EVNRPA
+288 EINRPA
-294 IYEIKPGETYQ
+294 IYEVKQGETYQ
-305 QAIHMAGGFTA
+305 QLIQMAGGFTA
-316 NAHRDQVEIKRYA
+316 NAHVEQLEIRRYA
-329 AKGARNALT
+329 SHGAREALT
-338 LDFNQARD
+338 LDFNKTQDR
-346 KQTKVKDGDTVNV
+346 QSKVKNGDAIKI
-359 LTKSEELTRYVQIE
+359 LKKSEELTRYVQIE
-373 GDVRHPGFVE
+373 GDVRHPGYVE
-383 WKSGL
+383 WRNGL
-388 RIANLF
+388 RVADLF
-394 QAVDTSFNSTADVNY
+394 KSVDSAFNSTADVNY

-414 EVNPQRD
+414 EINPQRD
-421 IEVFQINLANA
+421 IEVFQLSLANA
-432 ILAPNSQDNLELQS
+432 ILSPGSQDNLQLQS
-446 RDRVLV
+446 RDRILV

-462 AFAEQEVTSKAK
+462 TLATQDAVSKAK
-474 TLEQAQQQAE
+474 TLEQAQEQAE
-484 QAQQKEQAA
+484 LEQQKEQEVMS
-493 LNSSVALL
+493 SSVAVSH
-501 TAPQGNLSQE
+501 PENG
-511 MLAQG
+511 MLNN
-516 MTTQGHLSGSQNL
+516 QNVTEQTKP
-529 NAEAHLQGNRQQVNS
+529 A
-544 GLVMAEP
+544 
-551 KIMFHGREITQED
+551 KIIFRGKEITEED
-564 FDAIKQNTRSSLLAP
+564 FEKLKQNTRRTLLAP

-613 RMSVSSLL
+613 RMTVSTLIE
-621 AAAGGLTYNAFTI
+621 AAGGLTYNAFTI
-634 NAELAHTV
+634 NAELARTA
-642 INNIDERA
+642 INNVDERA
-650 SIDVERVDLRKAI
+650 YIDVERIDLRKAI
-663 QGNSNADVLISGRDR
+663 QGSASDDAIIVGRDR

-709 GETLDQLLTR
+709 GETLSELLGR

-747 NQYAQDMR
+747 NQYAADMR
-755 AETAK
+755 KETAK
-760 KAFRADGNFNSVISD
+760 KTFRADSNMASVISD
-775 PEKTLKFVE
+775 PEKTLAFVE
-784 EASNSKAL
+784 EASRSKAL

-797 QLNRILKGDHS
+797 QLNRILKGERS

-832 EVQVPITYLLDD
+832 EVQVPITYLLDN

-887 NHEDLKAGDTIVVP
+887 NKEGLKAGDTIVVP

>member
-15 STLMSAAQAQTPTP
+15 SVFAPFSHAQTPTS
-29 EQIKMFQSLPA
+29 EQMQMFQSLPA

-50 GITLPNGSSAQSS
+50 GISLPSGSSSQPSN
-63 EYNNPQVMAPRP
+63 YQNPQVIDPRP
-75 MVSERVLTE
+75 EVSNANQTDKMDLAKDEE
-84 QQQAEAEQQP
+84 
-94 QGLKRFG
+94 LKRFG
-101 LDLFAGSPTTFAPVG
+101 LDLFAGSPTTFAPVS
-116 DVPVPADYTVGA
+116 DVPVPTDYTVGA

-135 LFGKENNTHRLRVNR
+135 LFGKENTTHRLRVNR

-160 PVQVAGMSFSDVR
+160 PVQVAGMTFSDVR
-173 ESLNQRV
+173 DSLNQRV

-193 GKMRTMQVFVM
+193 GEMRTMQVFVM
-204 GDAYKPGSYTVS
+204 GDAYKPGAYTVS

-225 YYSGGFDESGALRN
+225 YYSGGFSESGALRN
-239 IQLKRNGQVIR
+239 VQLKRNGQVIR

-262 ARNDVRLMPGDV
+262 ARNDIRLLPGDV
-274 VFIGPVGNTISIDG
+274 VFIGALGNTISIDG

-294 IYEIKPGETYQ
+294 IYEIKPGETYK
-305 QAIHMAGGFTA
+305 QAIQMAGGFTA
-316 NAHRDQVEIKRYA
+316 NAYSDQIEVKRYA
-329 AKGARNALT
+329 AKGARDALT
-338 LDFNQARD
+338 LNFSQSHDQ
-346 KQTKVKDGDTVNV
+346 QTKVKDGDAVNV
-359 LTKSEELTRYVQIE
+359 LKKNEELTRYVQIE
-373 GDVRHPGFVE
+373 GDVRHPGFIE

-388 RIANLF
+388 RIADLF
-394 QAVDTSFNSTADVNY
+394 QSVDTSFNSTADVSY

-414 EVNPQRD
+414 EINPQRD
-421 IEVFQINLANA
+421 IEVYQVNLANA
-432 ILAPNSQDNLELQS
+432 ILSPTSKDNLKLNS

-462 AFAEQEVTSKAK
+462 TLADQETVTKAK
-474 TLEQAQQQAE
+474 TLEQAQL
-484 QAQQKEQAA
+484 QAQQEQLKEQEVMS
-493 LNSSVALL
+493 SSVAVSSAMPLEKDSK
-501 TAPQGNLSQE
+501 Q
-511 MLAQG
+511 
-516 MTTQGHLSGSQNL
+516 
-529 NAEAHLQGNRQQVNS
+529 
-544 GLVMAEP
+544 P
-551 KIMFHGREITQED
+551 KIVFRGKEITKDD
-564 FDAIKQNTRSSLLAP
+564 FEALKQNTRRTLLAP

-613 RMSVSSLL
+613 RMTISTLIE
-621 AAAGGLTYNAFTI
+621 AAGGLTYNAFTI
-634 NAELAHTV
+634 NAELARTV
-642 INNIDERA
+642 INSKDERA
-650 SIDVERVDLRKAI
+650 SIDVERIDLRQAI
-663 QGNSNADVLISGRDR
+663 QGSTVADAIIVGRDR

-709 GETLDQLLTR
+709 GETLGELLER

-747 NQYAQDMR
+747 NQYAADMR

-760 KAFRADGNFNSVISD
+760 KTFRADSNMGSVISD
-775 PEKTLKFVE
+775 PDKTLKFVE
-784 EASNSKAL
+784 EASRSKAL

-797 QLNRILKGDHS
+797 QLNRILKDERS

-832 EVQVPITYLLDD
+832 EVQVPITYLLDN

-870 RADGSVYKPS
+870 RADGSVYKPT

-887 NHEDLKAGDTIVVP
+887 NHEELKAGDTIVVP

>member
-1 MLKGYFSIAACVLA
+1 MFKGYFSIAAFILA
-15 STLMSAAQAQTPTP
+15 STFASYSMAQTPTP
-29 EQIKMFQSLPA
+29 EQIKMFQNLPA

-50 GITLPNGSSAQSS
+50 GFSIPSSPSS
-63 EYNNPQVMAPRP
+63 NKSPYENPQLIKPRAESIGA
-75 MVSERVLTE
+75 VSSNIEE
-84 QQQAEAEQQP
+84 QWLKKGEQEE
-94 QGLKRFG
+94 LKRFG
-101 LDLFAGSPTTFAPVG
+101 LELFAGSPSTFAPLS
-116 DVPVPADYTVGA
+116 DVPVPANYTVGA
-128 GDEIVIQ
+128 GDEIIVQ
-135 LFGKENNTHRLRVNR
+135 LFGKENETHRLRVNR
-150 AGIIN
+150 AGTIN

-160 PVQVAGMSFSDVR
+160 PVNVAGMHFSDVR
-173 ESLNQRV
+173 NSLTQRV

-193 GKMRTMQVFVM
+193 GELRTMQVFVM
-204 GDAYKPGSYTVS
+204 GDAYKPGAYAVS

-225 YYSGGFDESGALRN
+225 YYSGGFGESGALRD
-239 IQLKRNGQVIR
+239 IQLKRDGKIIR

-262 ARNDVRLMPGDV
+262 ASNDVRLLPGDV
-274 VFIGPVGNTISIDG
+274 VLIGSVNDTVSIEG
-288 EVNRPA
+288 EINRPA
-294 IYEIKPGETYQ
+294 IYEVKAGETYQ
-305 QAIHMAGGFTA
+305 QLIQMAGGFTA
-316 NAHRDQVEIKRYA
+316 NAHVEQLEIKRYA
-329 AKGARNALT
+329 SHGAREALT
-338 LDFNQARD
+338 LDFNKTQDR
-346 KQTKVKDGDTVNV
+346 QSKVKNGDAIKI
-359 LTKSEELTRYVQIE
+359 LKKSEELTRYVQIE
-373 GDVRHPGFVE
+373 GDVRHPGYVE
-383 WKSGL
+383 WRNGL
-388 RIANLF
+388 RIADLF
-394 QAVDTSFNSTADVNY
+394 KYVDSAFNSTADVNY

-414 EVNPQRD
+414 EINPQRD
-421 IEVFQINLANA
+421 IEVFQLSLANA
-432 ILAPNSQDNLELQS
+432 ILSPGSQDNLQLQS
-446 RDRVLV
+446 RDRILV

-462 AFAEQEVTSKAK
+462 TLATQEAVSKAK
-474 TLEQAQQQAE
+474 TLEQAQEQAE
-484 QAQQKEQAA
+484 LEQQKEQEVMS
-493 LNSSVALL
+493 SSVAVSHSANGTLNN
-501 TAPQGNLSQE
+501 QN
-511 MLAQG
+511 
-516 MTTQGHLSGSQNL
+516 TTEQ
-529 NAEAHLQGNRQQVNS
+529 AKPA
-544 GLVMAEP
+544 
-551 KIMFHGREITQED
+551 KIIFRGKEITEGD
-564 FDAIKQNTRSSLLAP
+564 FEKLKQNTRRTLLAP

-613 RMSVSSLL
+613 RMTVSTLIE
-621 AAAGGLTYNAFTI
+621 AAGGLTYNAFTI
-634 NAELAHTV
+634 NAELARTA
-642 INNIDERA
+642 INSADERA
-650 SIDVERVDLRKAI
+650 YIDVERIDLRKAI
-663 QGNSNADVLISGRDR
+663 QGSASDDAIIVGRDR

-709 GETLDQLLTR
+709 GETLSELLER

-747 NQYAQDMR
+747 NQYAADMR

-760 KAFRADGNFNSVISD
+760 KTFRADSNMGSVISD
-775 PEKTLKFVE
+775 PDKTLKFVE
-784 EASNSKAL
+784 EASRSKAL

-797 QLNRILKGDHS
+797 QLNRILKDERS

-832 EVQVPITYLLDD
+832 EVQVPITYLLDN
-844 KLDVDD
+844 KLNVDD

-870 RADGSVYKPS
+870 RADGSVYKPT

-887 NHEDLKAGDTIVVP
+887 NHEELKAGDTIVVP

>member
-1 MLKGYFSIAACVLA
+1 MLKGYFSIGACILA
-15 STLMSAAQAQTPTP
+15 SLFAPLTHAQTPTP
-29 EQIKMFQSLPA
+29 EQIQMFQNLPA

-50 GITLPNGSSAQSS
+50 GISIPSGVSSQPSS
-63 EYNNPQVMAPRP
+63 YQNPQVIEQRP
-75 MVSERVLTE
+75 AASSAIEAKANDSEKGE
-84 QQQAEAEQQP
+84 

-101 LDLFAGSPTTFAPVG
+101 LDLFAGSPTTFAPIS

-135 LFGKENNTHRLRVNR
+135 LFGKENTTHRLRVNR

-160 PVQVAGMSFSDVR
+160 PVQVAGMTFSNVR
-173 ESLNQRV
+173 DSLNQRV

-193 GKMRTMQVFVM
+193 GEMRTMQVFVM
-204 GDAYKPGSYTVS
+204 GDAYKPGAYTVS

-225 YYSGGFDESGALRN
+225 YYSGGFSESGALRN
-239 IQLKRNGQVIR
+239 VQLKRNGQVIR

-262 ARNDVRLMPGDV
+262 ARNDIRLLPGDV
-274 VFIGPVGNTISIDG
+274 VFIGALGNTISIDG

-294 IYEIKPGETYQ
+294 IYEIKPGETYK
-305 QAIHMAGGFTA
+305 QAIQMAGGFTA
-316 NAHRDQVEIKRYA
+316 NAYSDQIEVKRYS
-329 AKGARNALT
+329 AKGARDALT
-338 LDFNQARD
+338 LNFSQSHDQ
-346 KQTKVKDGDTVNV
+346 QTKVKDGDAVNV
-359 LTKSEELTRYVQIE
+359 LKKNEELTRYVQIE
-373 GDVRHPGFVE
+373 GDVRHPGFIE
-383 WKSGL
+383 WENDL
-388 RIANLF
+388 RIADLF
-394 QAVDTSFNSTADVNY
+394 QSVDTSFNSTADVSY

-414 EVNPQRD
+414 ETNPQRD
-421 IEVFQINLANA
+421 IEVYQVNLANA
-432 ILAPNSQDNLELQS
+432 ILSPTSKDNLKLNS

-462 AFAEQEVTSKAK
+462 TLADQQTVTKAK
-474 TLEQAQQQAE
+474 TLEQAQL
-484 QAQQKEQAA
+484 QAQQEQLKEQGVMS
-493 LNSSVALL
+493 SSVAVSSATSLEKDSK
-501 TAPQGNLSQE
+501 Q
-511 MLAQG
+511 
-516 MTTQGHLSGSQNL
+516 
-529 NAEAHLQGNRQQVNS
+529 
-544 GLVMAEP
+544 P
-551 KIMFHGREITQED
+551 KIVFRGKEITKDD
-564 FDAIKQNTRSSLLAP
+564 FEALKQNTRRTLLAP

-613 RMSVSSLL
+613 RMTISTLIE
-621 AAAGGLTYNAFTI
+621 AAGGLTYNAFTI
-634 NAELAHTV
+634 NAELARTV
-642 INNIDERA
+642 INSKDERA
-650 SIDVERVDLRKAI
+650 SIDVERIDLRQAI
-663 QGNSNADVLISGRDR
+663 QGSTADDAIIVGRDR

-709 GETLDQLLTR
+709 GETLGELLER
-719 AGGLTEFAHPQGA
+719 AGGLTEFAHPKGA

-747 NQYAQDMR
+747 NQYAADMR

-760 KAFRADGNFNSVISD
+760 KTFRADSNMGSVISD
-775 PEKTLKFVE
+775 PDKTLKFVE
-784 EASNSKAL
+784 EASRSKAL

-797 QLNRILKGDHS
+797 QLNRILKDERS

-832 EVQVPITYLLDD
+832 EVQVPITYLLDN

-870 RADGSVYKPS
+870 RADGSVYKPT

-887 NHEDLKAGDTIVVP
+887 NHEELKAGDTIVVP

>member
-15 STLMSAAQAQTPTP
+15 SFFAPFSHAQTPTP
-29 EQIKMFQSLPA
+29 EQMQMFQSLPA

-50 GITLPNGSSAQSS
+50 GISLPSGSSSQPSN
-63 EYNNPQVMAPRP
+63 YQNPQVIDPRP
-75 MVSERVLTE
+75 EVSNANQTDKMDLAKDEE
-84 QQQAEAEQQP
+84 
-94 QGLKRFG
+94 LKRFG
-101 LDLFAGSPTTFAPVG
+101 LDLFAGSPTTFAPVS

-135 LFGKENNTHRLRVNR
+135 LFGKENTTHRLRVNR
-150 AGIIN
+150 AGTIN

-173 ESLNQRV
+173 DSLNQRV

-193 GKMRTMQVFVM
+193 GEMRTMQVFVM
-204 GDAYKPGSYTVS
+204 GDAYKPGAYTVS

-225 YYSGGFDESGALRN
+225 YYSGGFSESGALRN
-239 IQLKRNGQVIR
+239 VQLKRNGQVIR

-262 ARNDVRLMPGDV
+262 ARNDVRLLPGDV
-274 VFIGPVGNTISIDG
+274 VFIGAVGNTIAIDG

-294 IYEIKPGETYQ
+294 IYEVKSGETYK
-305 QAIHMAGGFTA
+305 QAIQMAGGFTA
-316 NAHRDQVEIKRYA
+316 NAYSDQIEVKRYA
-329 AKGARNALT
+329 AKGARDALT
-338 LDFNQARD
+338 LNFSQSHDQ
-346 KQTKVKDGDTVNV
+346 QTKVKDGDAVNV
-359 LTKSEELTRYVQIE
+359 LKKSEELTRYVQIE
-373 GDVRHPGFVE
+373 GDVRHPGFIE

-388 RIANLF
+388 RVADLF
-394 QAVDTSFNSTADVNY
+394 QSVDTSFNSTADVNY

-414 EVNPQRD
+414 EINPQRD
-421 IEVFQINLANA
+421 IEVYQVNLANA
-432 ILAPNSQDNLELQS
+432 ILSPSSKDNLKLNS

-462 AFAEQEVTSKAK
+462 TLADQDTVTKAK
-474 TLEQAQQQAE
+474 TLEQAQFKAE
-484 QAQQKEQAA
+484 LDQQKEQEVMS
-493 LNSSVALL
+493 SSVAISSATDNIAFGQSSTEELE
-501 TAPQGNLSQE
+501 Q
-511 MLAQG
+511 
-516 MTTQGHLSGSQNL
+516 
-529 NAEAHLQGNRQQVNS
+529 
-544 GLVMAEP
+544 P
-551 KIMFHGREITQED
+551 KIIFRGKEITKED
-564 FDAIKQNTRSSLLAP
+564 FDALKQNTRRTLLAP

-608 YPITP
+608 YPLTP
-613 RMSVSSLL
+613 RMSVSTLIE
-621 AAAGGLTYNAFTI
+621 AAGGLTYNAFTI
-634 NAELAHTV
+634 NAELARTV
-642 INNIDERA
+642 ISSKDERA
-650 SIDVERVDLRKAI
+650 SIDVERIDLRKAI
-663 QGNSNADVLISGRDR
+663 QGNTTADSILVGRDR

-709 GETLDQLLTR
+709 GETLGELLER

-747 NQYAQDMR
+747 NQYAADMR

-760 KAFRADGNFNSVISD
+760 KTFRADSNMSSVISD
-775 PEKTLKFVE
+775 PDKTLKFVE
-784 EASNSKAL
+784 EASRSKAL

-797 QLNRILKGDHS
+797 QLNRILKDERS

-832 EVQVPITYLLDD
+832 EVQVPITYLLDN
-844 KLDVDD
+844 KLDVND

-870 RADGSVYKPS
+870 RADGSVYKPT

-887 NHEDLKAGDTIVVP
+887 NHEELKAGDTIVVP

>member
-1 MLKGYFSIAACVLA
+1 MFKGYFSIAAFILA
-15 STLMSAAQAQTPTP
+15 STFASYSIAQTPTP
-29 EQIKMFQSLPA
+29 EQIKMFQNLPA

-50 GITLPNGSSAQSS
+50 GFSIPSSLSS
-63 EYNNPQVMAPRP
+63 NKSPYENPQVIKPRAESSGA
-75 MVSERVLTE
+75 VSSNIEE
-84 QQQAEAEQQP
+84 QWLKKGEQEE
-94 QGLKRFG
+94 LKRFG
-101 LDLFAGSPTTFAPVG
+101 LDLFAGSPSTFAPIS
-116 DVPVPADYTVGA
+116 DVPVPANYTVGA
-128 GDEIVIQ
+128 GDEIIVQ
-135 LFGKENNTHRLRVNR
+135 LFGKENETHRLRVNR
-150 AGIIN
+150 AGTIN

-160 PVQVAGMSFSDVR
+160 PVNVAGMHFSDVR
-173 ESLNQRV
+173 DSLTQRV

-193 GKMRTMQVFVM
+193 GELRTMQVFVM
-204 GDAYKPGSYTVS
+204 GDAYKPGAYTVS

-225 YYSGGFDESGALRN
+225 YYSGGFGESGALRD
-239 IQLKRNGQVIR
+239 IQLKRDGKIIR
-250 KLDMYDLLLKGD
+250 KLDMYDLLLRGD
-262 ARNDVRLMPGDV
+262 ASNDVRLLPDDV
-274 VFIGPVGNTISIDG
+274 VLIGSVNDTVSIEG
-288 EVNRPA
+288 EINRPA
-294 IYEIKPGETYQ
+294 IYEVKAGETYQ
-305 QAIHMAGGFTA
+305 QLIQMAGGFTA
-316 NAHRDQVEIKRYA
+316 NAYVEQLEIKRYA
-329 AKGARNALT
+329 SHGAREALT
-338 LDFNQARD
+338 LDFNKTQDR
-346 KQTKVKDGDTVNV
+346 QSKVKNGDSIKI
-359 LTKSEELTRYVQIE
+359 LKKSEELTRYVQIE
-373 GDVRHPGFVE
+373 GDVRHPGYVE
-383 WKSGL
+383 WRNGVRVADLFKS
-388 RIANLF
+388 
-394 QAVDTSFNSTADVNY
+394 VDSAFNSTADVNY

-414 EVNPQRD
+414 EINPQRD
-421 IEVFQINLANA
+421 IEVFQLSLANA
-432 ILAPNSQDNLELQS
+432 ILSPGSQDNLQLQS
-446 RDRVLV
+446 RDRILV

-462 AFAEQEVTSKAK
+462 TLATQEAVSKAK
-474 TLEQAQQQAE
+474 TLEQAQEQAE
-484 QAQQKEQAA
+484 LEQQKEQEVMS
-493 LNSSVALL
+493 SSVAVSHSEN
-501 TAPQGNLSQE
+501 G
-511 MLAQG
+511 MLNN
-516 MTTQGHLSGSQNL
+516 QN
-529 NAEAHLQGNRQQVNS
+529 ATEQAKP
-544 GLVMAEP
+544 A
-551 KIMFHGREITQED
+551 KIIFRGKEITEEG
-564 FDAIKQNTRSSLLAP
+564 FEKLKQNTRRTLLAP

-613 RMSVSSLL
+613 RMTVSTLIE
-621 AAAGGLTYNAFTI
+621 AAGGLTYNAFTI
-634 NAELAHTV
+634 NAELARTA
-642 INNIDERA
+642 INSADERA
-650 SIDVERVDLRKAI
+650 YIDVERIDLRKAI
-663 QGNSNADVLISGRDR
+663 QGSVSDDAIIVGRDR

-709 GETLDQLLTR
+709 GETLSELLER

-747 NQYAQDMR
+747 NQYAADMR

-760 KAFRADGNFNSVISD
+760 KTFRADSNMGSVISD
-775 PEKTLKFVE
+775 PDKTLKFVE
-784 EASNSKAL
+784 EASRSKAL

-797 QLNRILKGDHS
+797 QLNRILKGERS

-832 EVQVPITYLLDD
+832 EVQVPITYLLDN
-844 KLDVDD
+844 KLNVDD

-887 NHEDLKAGDTIVVP
+887 NKEELKAGDTIVVP

>member
-1 MLKGYFSIAACVLA
+1 MLKGYFSIGVCILA
-15 STLMSAAQAQTPTP
+15 SLFAPLTNAQTPTP
-29 EQIKMFQSLPA
+29 EQIQMFQNLPA

-50 GITLPNGSSAQSS
+50 GISIPSGASSQPSS
-63 EYNNPQVMAPRP
+63 YQNPQVVEQRP
-75 MVSERVLTE
+75 VASSATE
-84 QQQAEAEQQP
+84 AKANDAEKDE

-101 LDLFAGSPTTFAPVG
+101 LDLFAGSPTTFAPIS

-135 LFGKENNTHRLRVNR
+135 LFGKENTTHRLRVNR

-160 PVQVAGMSFSDVR
+160 PVQVAGMTFSDVR
-173 ESLNQRV
+173 DSLNQRV
-180 KEQMIGVRSDISL
+180 KEQMLGVRSDISL
-193 GKMRTMQVFVM
+193 GEMRTMQVFVM
-204 GDAYKPGSYTVS
+204 GDAYKPGAYTVS

-225 YYSGGFDESGALRN
+225 YYSGGFSESGALRN
-239 IQLKRNGQVIR
+239 VQLKRNGRVIR

-262 ARNDVRLMPGDV
+262 ARNDIRLLPGDV
-274 VFIGPVGNTISIDG
+274 VFIGALGNTISIDG

-294 IYEIKPGETYQ
+294 IYEIKPGETYK
-305 QAIHMAGGFTA
+305 QAIQMAGGFTA
-316 NAHRDQVEIKRYA
+316 NAYSDQIEVKRYA
-329 AKGARNALT
+329 AKGARDALT
-338 LDFNQARD
+338 LNFSQSHDQ
-346 KQTKVKDGDTVNV
+346 QTKVKDGDVVNV
-359 LTKSEELTRYVQIE
+359 LKKNEELTRYVQIE
-373 GDVRHPGFVE
+373 GDVRHPGFIE

-388 RIANLF
+388 RIADLF
-394 QAVDTSFNSTADVNY
+394 QSVDTSFNSTADVSY

-414 EVNPQRD
+414 EINPQRD
-421 IEVFQINLANA
+421 IEVYQVNLANA
-432 ILAPNSQDNLELQS
+432 ILSPTSKDNLKLNS

-462 AFAEQEVTSKAK
+462 TLADQETVTKAK
-474 TLEQAQQQAE
+474 TLEQAQL
-484 QAQQKEQAA
+484 QAQQEQLKEQEVMS
-493 LNSSVALL
+493 SSVAVSSATSLEKK
-501 TAPQGNLSQE
+501 TKQ
-511 MLAQG
+511 
-516 MTTQGHLSGSQNL
+516 
-529 NAEAHLQGNRQQVNS
+529 
-544 GLVMAEP
+544 P
-551 KIMFHGREITQED
+551 KIVFRGKEITKDD
-564 FDAIKQNTRSSLLAP
+564 FEALKQNTRRTLLAP

-613 RMSVSSLL
+613 RMTISTLIE
-621 AAAGGLTYNAFTI
+621 AAGGLTYNAFTI
-634 NAELAHTV
+634 NAELARTV
-642 INNIDERA
+642 INSKDERA
-650 SIDVERVDLRKAI
+650 SIDVERIDLRQAI
-663 QGNSNADVLISGRDR
+663 KGSTADDAVIVGRDR

-709 GETLDQLLTR
+709 GETLGELLER

-747 NQYAQDMR
+747 NQYAADMR

-760 KAFRADGNFNSVISD
+760 KTFRADSNMGSVISD
-775 PEKTLKFVE
+775 PDKTLKFVE
-784 EASNSKAL
+784 EASRSKAL

-797 QLNRILKGDHS
+797 QLNRILKDERS

-832 EVQVPITYLLDD
+832 EVQVPITYLLDN

-870 RADGSVYKPS
+870 RADGSVYKPT

-887 NHEDLKAGDTIVVP
+887 NHEELKAGDTIVVP

>member
-15 STLMSAAQAQTPTP
+15 SVFAPFSHAQTPTP
-29 EQIKMFQSLPA
+29 EQMQMFQSLPA

-50 GITLPNGSSAQSS
+50 GISLPSGSSSQPSN
-63 EYNNPQVMAPRP
+63 YQNPQVIDPRP
-75 MVSERVLTE
+75 EVSNANQTDKMDLAKEDE
-84 QQQAEAEQQP
+84 E
-94 QGLKRFG
+94 LKRFG
-101 LDLFAGSPTTFAPVG
+101 LDLFAGSPTTFAPVS

-135 LFGKENNTHRLRVNR
+135 LFGKENTTHRLRVNR
-150 AGIIN
+150 AGTIN

-173 ESLNQRV
+173 DSLNQRV

-193 GKMRTMQVFVM
+193 GEMRTMQVFVM
-204 GDAYKPGSYTVS
+204 GDAYKPGAYTVS

-225 YYSGGFDESGALRN
+225 YYSGGFGESGALRN
-239 IQLKRNGQVIR
+239 VQLKRNGQVIR

-262 ARNDVRLMPGDV
+262 ARNDVRLLPGDV
-274 VFIGPVGNTISIDG
+274 VFIGAVGNTIAIDG

-294 IYEIKPGETYQ
+294 IYEVKSGETYK
-305 QAIHMAGGFTA
+305 QAIQMAGGFTA
-316 NAHRDQVEIKRYA
+316 NAYSDQIEVKRYA
-329 AKGARNALT
+329 AKGARDALT
-338 LDFNQARD
+338 LNFSQSHDQ
-346 KQTKVKDGDTVNV
+346 QTKVKDGDAVNV
-359 LTKSEELTRYVQIE
+359 LKKSEELTRYVQIE
-373 GDVRHPGFVE
+373 GDVRHPSFIE
-383 WKSGL
+383 WRSGL
-388 RIANLF
+388 RVADLF
-394 QAVDTSFNSTADVNY
+394 QSVDTSFNSTADVNY

-414 EVNPQRD
+414 EINPQRD
-421 IEVFQINLANA
+421 IEVYQVNLANA
-432 ILAPNSQDNLELQS
+432 ILAPSSKDNLKLNS

-462 AFAEQEVTSKAK
+462 TLADQDTVTKAK
-474 TLEQAQQQAE
+474 TLEQAQFKAE
-484 QAQQKEQAA
+484 LDQQKEQEVMS
-493 LNSSVALL
+493 SSVAISSA
-501 TAPQGNLSQE
+501 TDNMPMGRSSNEESEQ
-511 MLAQG
+511 
-516 MTTQGHLSGSQNL
+516 
-529 NAEAHLQGNRQQVNS
+529 
-544 GLVMAEP
+544 P
-551 KIMFHGREITQED
+551 KIIFRGKEITKED
-564 FDAIKQNTRSSLLAP
+564 FDALKQNTRRTLLAP

-608 YPITP
+608 YPLTP
-613 RMSVSSLL
+613 RMSVSTLIE
-621 AAAGGLTYNAFTI
+621 AAGGLTYNAFTI
-634 NAELAHTV
+634 NAELARTV
-642 INNIDERA
+642 ISSKDERA
-650 SIDVERVDLRKAI
+650 SIDVERIDLRKAI
-663 QGNSNADVLISGRDR
+663 QGSTADDAILVGRDR

-709 GETLDQLLTR
+709 GETLSELLER

-747 NQYAQDMR
+747 NQYAADMR

-760 KAFRADGNFNSVISD
+760 KTFRADSNMGSVISD
-775 PEKTLKFVE
+775 PEATLKFVE
-784 EASNSKAL
+784 EASRSKAL

-797 QLNRILKGDHS
+797 QLNRILKGARS

-815 GDFLFVPTFRN
+815 GDFLFVPTYRN

-832 EVQVPITYLLDD
+832 EVQVPITYLLDN
-844 KLDVDD
+844 KLDVND

-870 RADGSVYKPS
+870 RADGSVYKPT

-887 NHEDLKAGDTIVVP
+887 NNEELKAGDTIVVP

>member
-1 MLKGYFSIAACVLA
+1 MFKGYFSIAAFILA
-15 STLMSAAQAQTPTP
+15 STFASYSMAQTPTP
-29 EQIKMFQSLPA
+29 EQMKMFQNLPA

-50 GITLPNGSSAQSS
+50 GFSIPSSSS
-63 EYNNPQVMAPRP
+63 SNKSPYENPQVIKPRAESSGA
-75 MVSERVLTE
+75 VSSNIEE
-84 QQQAEAEQQP
+84 QWLKKDEKKE
-94 QGLKRFG
+94 LKRFG
-101 LDLFAGSPTTFAPVG
+101 LDLFAGSPSTFAPIS
-116 DVPVPADYTVGA
+116 DVPVPANYTVGA
-128 GDEIVIQ
+128 GDEIIVQ
-135 LFGKENNTHRLRVNR
+135 LFGKENETHRLRVNR
-150 AGIIN
+150 AGTIN

-160 PVQVAGMSFSDVR
+160 PVNVAGMHFSDVR
-173 ESLNQRV
+173 DSLTQRV

-193 GKMRTMQVFVM
+193 GELRTMQVFVM
-204 GDAYKPGSYTVS
+204 GDAYKPGAYTVS

-225 YYSGGFDESGALRN
+225 YYSGGFGESGALRD
-239 IQLKRNGQVIR
+239 IQLKRHGKIIR

-262 ARNDVRLMPGDV
+262 ASNDVRLLPDDV
-274 VFIGPVGNTISIDG
+274 VLIGSVNDTVSIEG
-288 EVNRPA
+288 EINRPA
-294 IYEIKPGETYQ
+294 IYEVKAGETYQ
-305 QAIHMAGGFTA
+305 QLIQMAGGFTA
-316 NAHRDQVEIKRYA
+316 NAHAEQLEIKRYA
-329 AKGARNALT
+329 SHGAREALT
-338 LDFNQARD
+338 LDFNKTQDR
-346 KQTKVKDGDTVNV
+346 QSKVKNGDAIKI
-359 LTKSEELTRYVQIE
+359 LKKSEELTRYVQIE
-373 GDVRHPGFVE
+373 GDVRHPGYVE
-383 WKSGL
+383 WRNGL
-388 RIANLF
+388 RVADLF
-394 QAVDTSFNSTADVNY
+394 KSVDSAFNSTADVNY

-414 EVNPQRD
+414 EINPQRD
-421 IEVFQINLANA
+421 IEVFQLSLANA
-432 ILAPNSQDNLELQS
+432 ILSPGSQDNLKLHS
-446 RDRVLV
+446 RDRILV

-462 AFAEQEVTSKAK
+462 TLATQEAVSKAK
-474 TLEQAQQQAE
+474 TLEQAQEQAE
-484 QAQQKEQAA
+484 LEQQKEQEVMS
-493 LNSSVALL
+493 SSVAVSHSEN
-501 TAPQGNLSQE
+501 G
-511 MLAQG
+511 MLNN
-516 MTTQGHLSGSQNL
+516 QN
-529 NAEAHLQGNRQQVNS
+529 ATEQAKP
-544 GLVMAEP
+544 A
-551 KIMFHGREITQED
+551 KIIFRGKEITEED
-564 FDAIKQNTRSSLLAP
+564 FEKLKQNTRRTLLAP

-613 RMSVSSLL
+613 RMTVSTLIE
-621 AAAGGLTYNAFTI
+621 AAGGLTYNAFTI
-634 NAELAHTV
+634 NAELARTA
-642 INNIDERA
+642 INSADERA
-650 SIDVERVDLRKAI
+650 YIDVERIDLRKAI
-663 QGNSNADVLISGRDR
+663 QGSASDDAIIVGRDR

-709 GETLDQLLTR
+709 GETLSELLDR

-747 NQYAQDMR
+747 NQYAADMR
-755 AETAK
+755 KETAK
-760 KAFRADGNFNSVISD
+760 KTFRADSNIGSVISD
-775 PEKTLKFVE
+775 PEKTLAFVE
-784 EASNSKAL
+784 EASRSKAL

-797 QLNRILKGDHS
+797 QLNRILKGERS

-832 EVQVPITYLLDD
+832 EVQVPITYLLDN

-887 NHEDLKAGDTIVVP
+887 NKEELKAGDTIVVP

-924 VAINALK
+924 VAINALR

>member
-1 MLKGYFSIAACVLA
+1 MFKGYFSIAACVMA
-15 STLMSAAQAQTPTP
+15 SVFASFSHAQTPTP
-29 EQIKMFQSLPA
+29 EQVQMFQSLPA

-50 GITLPNGSSAQSS
+50 GISLPSGSSSQPSS
-63 EYNNPQVMAPRP
+63 YQNPQVIDPRP
-75 MVSERVLTE
+75 EMSNANQTN
-84 QQQAEAEQQP
+84 QADVTKEDEE
-94 QGLKRFG
+94 LKRFG
-101 LDLFAGSPTTFAPVG
+101 LDLFAGSPTTFAPVN

-135 LFGKENNTHRLRVNR
+135 LFGKENTTHRLRVNR
-150 AGIIN
+150 AGTIN

-173 ESLNQRV
+173 DSLTQRV

-193 GKMRTMQVFVM
+193 GEMRTMQVFVM
-204 GDAYKPGSYTVS
+204 GDAYKPGAYTVS

-225 YYSGGFDESGALRN
+225 YYSGGFGDSGALRN
-239 IQLKRNGQVIR
+239 VQLKRNGQVIR

-262 ARNDVRLMPGDV
+262 ARNDVRLLPGDV
-274 VFIGPVGNTISIDG
+274 VFIGAVGDTIAIDG

-294 IYEIKPGETYQ
+294 IYEVKSGETYK
-305 QAIHMAGGFTA
+305 QAIQMAGGFTA
-316 NAHRDQVEIKRYA
+316 NAYSDQIEVKRYA
-329 AKGARNALT
+329 AKGARDALT
-338 LDFNQARD
+338 LNFSQSHDQ
-346 KQTKVKDGDTVNV
+346 QIKVKDGDAVNV
-359 LTKSEELTRYVQIE
+359 LKKSEELTRYVQIE
-373 GDVRHPGFVE
+373 GDVRHPGFIE

-388 RIANLF
+388 RVADLF
-394 QAVDTSFNSTADVNY
+394 QSVDTSFNSTADVNY

-414 EVNPQRD
+414 EINPQRD
-421 IEVFQINLANA
+421 IEVYQVNLANA
-432 ILAPNSQDNLELQS
+432 ILSPSSKDNLKLNS

-462 AFAEQEVTSKAK
+462 TLADQDTVTKAK
-474 TLEQAQQQAE
+474 TLEQAQFKAE
-484 QAQQKEQAA
+484 LDQQKEQEVMS
-493 LNSSVALL
+493 SSVAISSA
-501 TAPQGNLSQE
+501 TDN
-511 MLAQG
+511 
-516 MTTQGHLSGSQNL
+516 
-529 NAEAHLQGNRQQVNS
+529 
-544 GLVMAEP
+544 MALGQSSTEESEQP
-551 KIMFHGREITQED
+551 KIIFRGKEITKED
-564 FDAIKQNTRSSLLAP
+564 FDALKQNTRRTLLAP

-608 YPITP
+608 YPLTP
-613 RMSVSSLL
+613 RMSVSTLIE
-621 AAAGGLTYNAFTI
+621 AAGGLTYNAFTI
-634 NAELAHTV
+634 NAELARTV
-642 INNIDERA
+642 ISSKDERA
-650 SIDVERVDLRKAI
+650 SIDVERIDLRKAI
-663 QGNSNADVLISGRDR
+663 QGSTADDAILVGRDR

-709 GETLDQLLTR
+709 GETLGELLER

-747 NQYAQDMR
+747 NQYAADMR

-760 KAFRADGNFNSVISD
+760 KTFRADSNMGSVISD

-784 EASNSKAL
+784 EASKSKAL

-797 QLNRILKGDHS
+797 QLNRITKGERS

-832 EVQVPITYLLDD
+832 EVQVPITYLLDN
-844 KLDVDD
+844 KLDVGD

-870 RADGSVYKPS
+870 RADGSVYKPT

-887 NHEDLKAGDTIVVP
+887 NNEELKAGDTIVVP

>member
-1 MLKGYFSIAACVLA
+1 
-15 STLMSAAQAQTPTP
+15 
-29 EQIKMFQSLPA
+29 
-40 DQQQALASKY
+40 
-50 GITLPNGSSAQSS
+50 
-63 EYNNPQVMAPRP
+63 
-75 MVSERVLTE
+75 
-84 QQQAEAEQQP
+84 
-94 QGLKRFG
+94 
-101 LDLFAGSPTTFAPVG
+101 
-116 DVPVPADYTVGA
+116 
-128 GDEIVIQ
+128 
-135 LFGKENNTHRLRVNR
+135 
-150 AGIIN
+150 
-155 FPSLG
+155 
-160 PVQVAGMSFSDVR
+160 MSFSDVR
-173 ESLNQRV
+173 DSLNQRV

-193 GKMRTMQVFVM
+193 GEMRTMQVFVM
-204 GDAYKPGSYTVS
+204 GDAYKPGAYTVS

-225 YYSGGFDESGALRN
+225 YYSGGFGESGALRN
-239 IQLKRNGQVIR
+239 VQLKRNGQVIR

-262 ARNDVRLMPGDV
+262 ARNDVRLLPGDV
-274 VFIGPVGNTISIDG
+274 VFIGAVGNTIAIDG

-294 IYEIKPGETYQ
+294 IYEVKSGETYK
-305 QAIHMAGGFTA
+305 QAIQMAGGFTA
-316 NAHRDQVEIKRYA
+316 NAYSDQIEVKRYA
-329 AKGARNALT
+329 AKGARDALT
-338 LDFNQARD
+338 LNFNQSHD
-346 KQTKVKDGDTVNV
+346 QQTKVKDGDAVNV
-359 LTKSEELTRYVQIE
+359 LKKSEELTRYVQIE
-373 GDVRHPGFVE
+373 GDVRHPGFIE

-388 RIANLF
+388 RVADLF
-394 QAVDTSFNSTADVNY
+394 QSVDTSFNSTADVNY

-414 EVNPQRD
+414 EINPQRD
-421 IEVFQINLANA
+421 IEVYQVNLANA
-432 ILAPNSQDNLELQS
+432 ILSQSSKDNLKLNS

-462 AFAEQEVTSKAK
+462 TLADQQTVTKAK
-474 TLEQAQQQAE
+474 TLEQAQL
-484 QAQQKEQAA
+484 QAQQEQLKEQEVMS
-493 LNSSVALL
+493 SSVAVSSA
-501 TAPQGNLSQE
+501 APLEQGSK
-511 MLAQG
+511 
-516 MTTQGHLSGSQNL
+516 HS
-529 NAEAHLQGNRQQVNS
+529 
-544 GLVMAEP
+544 
-551 KIMFHGREITQED
+551 KIVFRGKEITKDD
-564 FDAIKQNTRSSLLAP
+564 FEALKQNTRRTLLAP

-608 YPITP
+608 YPITS
-613 RMSVSSLL
+613 RMTISKLIE
-621 AAAGGLTYNAFTI
+621 AAGGLTYNAFTI
-634 NAELAHTV
+634 NAELARSV
-642 INNIDERA
+642 ISSKDERA
-650 SIDVERVDLRKAI
+650 SIDVERIDLRKAI
-663 QGNSNADVLISGRDR
+663 QGSTVDDAILVGRDR

-709 GETLDQLLTR
+709 GETLGELLER

-747 NQYAQDMR
+747 NQYAADMR

-760 KAFRADGNFNSVISD
+760 KTFRADNNMSSVISD
-775 PEKTLKFVE
+775 PDKTLKFVE
-784 EASNSKAL
+784 EASKSKAL

-797 QLNRILKGDHS
+797 QLNRILKDERS

-832 EVQVPITYLLDD
+832 EVQVPITYLLDN

-870 RADGSVYKPS
+870 RADGSVYKPT

-887 NHEDLKAGDTIVVP
+887 NHEELKAGDTIVVP

>member
-1 MLKGYFSIAACVLA
+1 MMLSIGASLA
-15 STLMSAAQAQTPTP
+15 FGQTPTAQ
-29 EQIKMFQSLPA
+29 QIEMFKNLPA

-50 GITLPNGSSAQSS
+50 GISIPSGASSQPSS
-63 EYNNPQVMAPRP
+63 YQNPQVVEQRP
-75 MVSERVLTE
+75 VASSATEAKVNDSEKEDQR
-84 QQQAEAEQQP
+84 
-94 QGLKRFG
+94 LKRFG
-101 LDLFAGSPTTFAPVG
+101 LDLFAGSPTTFAPIS

-135 LFGKENNTHRLRVNR
+135 LFGKENTTHRLRVNR

-160 PVQVAGMSFSDVR
+160 PVQVAGMTFSDVR
-173 ESLNQRV
+173 DSLNQRV

-193 GKMRTMQVFVM
+193 GEMRTMQVFVM
-204 GDAYKPGSYTVS
+204 GDAYKPGAYTVS

-225 YYSGGFDESGALRN
+225 YYSGGFSESGALRN
-239 IQLKRNGQVIR
+239 VQLKRNGQVIR

-262 ARNDVRLMPGDV
+262 ARNDIRLLPGDV
-274 VFIGPVGNTISIDG
+274 VFIGVLGNTISIDG

-294 IYEIKPGETYQ
+294 IYEIKPGETYK
-305 QAIHMAGGFTA
+305 QAIQMAGGFTA
-316 NAHRDQVEIKRYA
+316 NAYRDQIEVKRYA
-329 AKGARNALT
+329 AKGARDALT
-338 LDFNQARD
+338 LNFSQSNDQ
-346 KQTKVKDGDTVNV
+346 QTKVKDGDTVNV
-359 LTKSEELTRYVQIE
+359 LKKSEELTRYVQIE
-373 GDVRHPGFVE
+373 GDVRHPGFIE
-383 WKSGL
+383 WKSGQ
-388 RIANLF
+388 RIADLF
-394 QAVDTSFNSTADVNY
+394 QSVDTSFNSTADVNY
-409 AVVVR
+409 AIVVR
-414 EVNPQRD
+414 EINPQRD
-421 IEVFQINLANA
+421 IEVYQVNLANA
-432 ILAPNSQDNLELQS
+432 ILSPASKDNLKLNS

-462 AFAEQEVTSKAK
+462 TLADQETVSKAK
-474 TLEQAQQQAE
+474 TLEQAQL
-484 QAQQKEQAA
+484 QAQQEQLKEQEVMS
-493 LNSSVALL
+493 SSVAVSSA
-501 TAPQGNLSQE
+501 T
-511 MLAQG
+511 
-516 MTTQGHLSGSQNL
+516 HLEKDSKQ
-529 NAEAHLQGNRQQVNS
+529 
-544 GLVMAEP
+544 P
-551 KIMFHGREITQED
+551 KIVFRGKEITED
-564 FDAIKQNTRSSLLAP
+564 DFEALKQNTRRTLLAP

-613 RMSVSSLL
+613 RMTISTLIE
-621 AAAGGLTYNAFTI
+621 AAGGLTYNAFTI
-634 NAELAHTV
+634 NAELARTV
-642 INNIDERA
+642 INSKDERA
-650 SIDVERVDLRKAI
+650 SIYIERIDLRQAI
-663 QGNSNADVLISGRDR
+663 KGSAPDDAIIVGRDR

-685 NVKLQSTVTL
+685 DVKLQSTVTL
-695 QGEVRFPGTYTVRQ
+695 QGEVSFPGTYTVRQ
-709 GETLDQLLTR
+709 GETLGDLLER

-747 NQYAQDMR
+747 NQYAADMR

-760 KAFRADGNFNSVISD
+760 KTFRADSNMGSVISD
-775 PEKTLKFVE
+775 PDKTLKFVE
-784 EASNSKAL
+784 EASRSKAL

-797 QLNRILKGDHS
+797 QLNRILKDERS

-832 EVQVPITYLLDD
+832 EVQVPITYLLDN

-870 RADGSVYKPS
+870 RADGSVYKPT

-887 NHEDLKAGDTIVVP
+887 NHEELKAGDTIVVP

>member
-1 MLKGYFSIAACVLA
+1 MFKGFLSVAAFILA
-15 STLMSAAQAQTPTP
+15 STFASYSMAQTPTP
-29 EQIKMFQSLPA
+29 EQIKMFQNLPA

-50 GITLPNGSSAQSS
+50 GFSIPSSSS
-63 EYNNPQVMAPRP
+63 SNKSPYENPQVIKPR
-75 MVSERVLTE
+75 
-84 QQQAEAEQQP
+84 AEASGALSSNIEEQWLKKGEQEE
-94 QGLKRFG
+94 LKRFG
-101 LDLFAGSPTTFAPVG
+101 LDLFAGSPSTFAPIS
-116 DVPVPADYTVGA
+116 DVPVPANYTVGA
-128 GDEIVIQ
+128 GDEIIVQ
-135 LFGKENNTHRLRVNR
+135 LFGKENETHRLRVNR
-150 AGIIN
+150 VGTIN

-160 PVQVAGMSFSDVR
+160 PVNVAGMHFSDVR
-173 ESLNQRV
+173 DSLTQRV

-193 GKMRTMQVFVM
+193 GELRTMQVFVM
-204 GDAYKPGSYTVS
+204 GDAYKPGAYTVS

-225 YYSGGFDESGALRN
+225 YYSGGFGESGALRD
-239 IQLKRNGQVIR
+239 IQLKRDGKIIR

-262 ARNDVRLMPGDV
+262 ASNDVRLLPDDV
-274 VFIGPVGNTISIDG
+274 VLIGSVNDTVSIEG
-288 EVNRPA
+288 EINRPA
-294 IYEIKPGETYQ
+294 IYEVKQGETYQ
-305 QAIHMAGGFTA
+305 QLIQMAGGFTA
-316 NAHRDQVEIKRYA
+316 NAHVEQLEIKRYA
-329 AKGARNALT
+329 SHGAREALT
-338 LDFNQARD
+338 LDFNKTQDR
-346 KQTKVKDGDTVNV
+346 QSKVKNGDAIKI
-359 LTKSEELTRYVQIE
+359 LKKSEELTRYVQIE
-373 GDVRHPGFVE
+373 GDVRHPGYVE
-383 WKSGL
+383 WRNGL
-388 RIANLF
+388 RVADLF
-394 QAVDTSFNSTADVNY
+394 KSVDSAFNSTADVNY

-414 EVNPQRD
+414 EINPQRD
-421 IEVFQINLANA
+421 IEVFQLSLANA
-432 ILAPNSQDNLELQS
+432 ILSPSSQDNLQLQS
-446 RDRVLV
+446 RDRILV

-462 AFAEQEVTSKAK
+462 ILATQDAVSKAK
-474 TLEQAQQQAE
+474 TLEQAQEQAE
-484 QAQQKEQAA
+484 LEQQKEQEVMS
-493 LNSSVALL
+493 SSVAVSH
-501 TAPQGNLSQE
+501 PENG
-511 MLAQG
+511 MLNN
-516 MTTQGHLSGSQNL
+516 QNVTEQTKP
-529 NAEAHLQGNRQQVNS
+529 A
-544 GLVMAEP
+544 
-551 KIMFHGREITQED
+551 KIIFRGKEITEED
-564 FDAIKQNTRSSLLAP
+564 FEKLKQNTRRTLLAP

-613 RMSVSSLL
+613 RMTVSTLIE
-621 AAAGGLTYNAFTI
+621 AAGGLTYNAFTI
-634 NAELAHTV
+634 NAELARTA
-642 INNIDERA
+642 INNVDERA
-650 SIDVERVDLRKAI
+650 YIDVERIDLRKAI
-663 QGNSNADVLISGRDR
+663 QGSASDDAIIVGRDR

-709 GETLDQLLTR
+709 GETLSELLGR

-747 NQYAQDMR
+747 NQYAADMR
-755 AETAK
+755 KETAK
-760 KAFRADGNFNSVISD
+760 KTFRADSNMASVISD
-775 PEKTLKFVE
+775 PEKTLAFVE
-784 EASNSKAL
+784 EASRSKAL

-797 QLNRILKGDHS
+797 QLNRILKGERS

-832 EVQVPITYLLDD
+832 EVQVPITYLLDN

-887 NHEDLKAGDTIVVP
+887 NKEGLKAGDTIVVP

>member
-1 MLKGYFSIAACVLA
+1 M
-15 STLMSAAQAQTPTP
+15 
-29 EQIKMFQSLPA
+29 
-40 DQQQALASKY
+40 
-50 GITLPNGSSAQSS
+50 
-63 EYNNPQVMAPRP
+63 
-75 MVSERVLTE
+75 
-84 QQQAEAEQQP
+84 
-94 QGLKRFG
+94 
-101 LDLFAGSPTTFAPVG
+101 
-116 DVPVPADYTVGA
+116 PVPADYTVGA

-135 LFGKENNTHRLRVNR
+135 LFGKENTTHRLRVNR

-160 PVQVAGMSFSDVR
+160 PVQVAGMTFSDVR
-173 ESLNQRV
+173 DSLNQRV

-193 GKMRTMQVFVM
+193 GEMRTMQVFVM
-204 GDAYKPGSYTVS
+204 GDAYKPGAYTVS

-225 YYSGGFDESGALRN
+225 YYSGGFSESGALRN
-239 IQLKRNGQVIR
+239 VQLKRNGQVIR

-262 ARNDVRLMPGDV
+262 ARNDIRLLPGDV
-274 VFIGPVGNTISIDG
+274 VFIGALGNTISIDG

-294 IYEIKPGETYQ
+294 IYEIKPGETYK
-305 QAIHMAGGFTA
+305 QAIQMAGGFTA
-316 NAHRDQVEIKRYA
+316 NAYSDQIEVKRYA
-329 AKGARNALT
+329 AKGARDALT
-338 LDFNQARD
+338 LNFSQSHDQE
-346 KQTKVKDGDTVNV
+346 TKVKDGDAVNV
-359 LTKSEELTRYVQIE
+359 LKKNEELTRYVQIE
-373 GDVRHPGFVE
+373 GDVRHPGFIE

-388 RIANLF
+388 RIADLF
-394 QAVDTSFNSTADVNY
+394 QSVDTSFNSTADVSY
-409 AVVVR
+409 AIVVR
-414 EVNPQRD
+414 EINPQRD
-421 IEVFQINLANA
+421 IEVYQVNLANA
-432 ILAPNSQDNLELQS
+432 ILSPTSKDNLKLNS

-462 AFAEQEVTSKAK
+462 TLADQETVTKAK
-474 TLEQAQQQAE
+474 TLEQAQL
-484 QAQQKEQAA
+484 QAQQEQLKEQEVIS
-493 LNSSVALL
+493 SSVAVSSATPLEKDSK
-501 TAPQGNLSQE
+501 Q
-511 MLAQG
+511 
-516 MTTQGHLSGSQNL
+516 
-529 NAEAHLQGNRQQVNS
+529 
-544 GLVMAEP
+544 P
-551 KIMFHGREITQED
+551 KIVFRGKEITKDD
-564 FDAIKQNTRSSLLAP
+564 FEALKQNTRRTLLAP

-613 RMSVSSLL
+613 RMTISTLIE
-621 AAAGGLTYNAFTI
+621 AAGGLTYNAFTI
-634 NAELAHTV
+634 NAELARTV
-642 INNIDERA
+642 INSKDERA
-650 SIDVERVDLRKAI
+650 SIYIERIDLRQAI
-663 QGNSNADVLISGRDR
+663 KGSAPDDAIIVGRDR

-685 NVKLQSTVTL
+685 DVKLQSTVTL

-709 GETLDQLLTR
+709 GETLGDLLER

-747 NQYAQDMR
+747 NQYAADMR

-760 KAFRADGNFNSVISD
+760 KTFRADSNMGSVISD
-775 PEKTLKFVE
+775 PDKTLKFVE
-784 EASNSKAL
+784 EASRSKAL

-797 QLNRILKGDHS
+797 QLDRILKDERS

-832 EVQVPITYLLDD
+832 EVQVPITYLLDN

-870 RADGSVYKPS
+870 RADGSVYKPT

-887 NHEDLKAGDTIVVP
+887 NHEELKAGDTIVVP

>member
-1 MLKGYFSIAACVLA
+1 MFKGYFSIAAFILA
-15 STLMSAAQAQTPTP
+15 STFASYSMAQTPTP
-29 EQIKMFQSLPA
+29 EQIKMFQNLPA

-50 GITLPNGSSAQSS
+50 GFSIPSSSS
-63 EYNNPQVMAPRP
+63 SNKSPYENPQVIKPRAESSGA
-75 MVSERVLTE
+75 VSSNIEE
-84 QQQAEAEQQP
+84 QWLKKGEQEE
-94 QGLKRFG
+94 LKRFG
-101 LDLFAGSPTTFAPVG
+101 LDLFAGSPSTFAPIS
-116 DVPVPADYTVGA
+116 DVPVPANYTVGA
-128 GDEIVIQ
+128 GDEIIVQ
-135 LFGKENNTHRLRVNR
+135 LFGKENETHRLRVNR
-150 AGIIN
+150 AGTIN

-160 PVQVAGMSFSDVR
+160 PVNVAGMHFSDVR
-173 ESLNQRV
+173 DSLTQRV

-193 GKMRTMQVFVM
+193 GELRTMQVFVM
-204 GDAYKPGSYTVS
+204 GDAYKPGAYTVS

-225 YYSGGFDESGALRN
+225 YYSGGFGESGALRD
-239 IQLKRNGQVIR
+239 IQLKRDGKIIR

-262 ARNDVRLMPGDV
+262 ASNDVRLLPDDV
-274 VFIGPVGNTISIDG
+274 VLIGSVNDTVSIEG
-288 EVNRPA
+288 EINRPA
-294 IYEIKPGETYQ
+294 IYEVKAGETYQ
-305 QAIHMAGGFTA
+305 QLIQMAGGFTA
-316 NAHRDQVEIKRYA
+316 NAHVEQLEIKRYA
-329 AKGARNALT
+329 SHGAREALT
-338 LDFNQARD
+338 LDFNKTQDR
-346 KQTKVKDGDTVNV
+346 QSKVKNGDAIKI
-359 LTKSEELTRYVQIE
+359 LKKSEELTRYVQIE
-373 GDVRHPGFVE
+373 GDVRHPGYVE
-383 WKSGL
+383 WRNGL
-388 RIANLF
+388 RVADLF
-394 QAVDTSFNSTADVNY
+394 KSVDSAFNSTADVNY

-414 EVNPQRD
+414 EINPQRD
-421 IEVFQINLANA
+421 IEVFQLSLANA
-432 ILAPNSQDNLELQS
+432 ILSPGSQDNLQLQS
-446 RDRVLV
+446 RDRILV

-462 AFAEQEVTSKAK
+462 TLATQEAVSKAK
-474 TLEQAQQQAE
+474 TLEQAQEQAE
-484 QAQQKEQAA
+484 LEQQKEQEVMS
-493 LNSSVALL
+493 SSVAVSHSEN
-501 TAPQGNLSQE
+501 G
-511 MLAQG
+511 MLNN
-516 MTTQGHLSGSQNL
+516 QN
-529 NAEAHLQGNRQQVNS
+529 ATEQAKS
-544 GLVMAEP
+544 A
-551 KIMFHGREITQED
+551 KIIFRGKEITEED
-564 FDAIKQNTRSSLLAP
+564 FEKLKQNTRRTLLAP

-613 RMSVSSLL
+613 RMTVSTLIE
-621 AAAGGLTYNAFTI
+621 AAGGLTYNAFTI
-634 NAELAHTV
+634 NAELARTA
-642 INNIDERA
+642 INSADERA
-650 SIDVERVDLRKAI
+650 YIDVERIDLRKAI
-663 QGNSNADVLISGRDR
+663 QGSVSDDAIIVGRDR

-709 GETLDQLLTR
+709 GETLSELLER

-747 NQYAQDMR
+747 NQYAADMR

-760 KAFRADGNFNSVISD
+760 KTFRADSNMGSVISD
-775 PEKTLKFVE
+775 PDKTLKFVE
-784 EASNSKAL
+784 ESSRSKAL

-797 QLNRILKGDHS
+797 QLNRILKGERS

-832 EVQVPITYLLDD
+832 EVQVPITYLLDN
-844 KLDVDD
+844 KLNVDD

-887 NHEDLKAGDTIVVP
+887 NKEELKAGDTIVVP

>member
-1 MLKGYFSIAACVLA
+1 MFKGYISIAAFILA
-15 STLMSAAQAQTPTP
+15 STFASYSMAQTPTP
-29 EQIKMFQSLPA
+29 EQMKMFQNLPA
-40 DQQQALASKY
+40 DQQKALASKY
-50 GITLPNGSSAQSS
+50 GFSIPSSSS
-63 EYNNPQVMAPRP
+63 SNKSPYENPQVIQPRTEASSA
-75 MVSERVLTE
+75 VSSNIEE
-84 QQQAEAEQQP
+84 QWLKKGEQEE
-94 QGLKRFG
+94 LKRFG
-101 LDLFAGSPTTFAPVG
+101 LDLFAGSPSTFAPIS
-116 DVPVPADYTVGA
+116 DVPVPANYTVGA
-128 GDEIVIQ
+128 GDEIIVQ
-135 LFGKENNTHRLRVNR
+135 LFGKENETHRLRVNR
-150 AGIIN
+150 AGTIN

-160 PVQVAGMSFSDVR
+160 PVNVAGMHFSDVR
-173 ESLNQRV
+173 DSLTQRV

-193 GKMRTMQVFVM
+193 GELRTMQVFVM
-204 GDAYKPGSYTVS
+204 GDAYKPGAYTVS

-225 YYSGGFDESGALRN
+225 YYSGGFGESGALRD
-239 IQLKRNGQVIR
+239 IQLKRDGKIIR

-262 ARNDVRLMPGDV
+262 ASNDVRLLPDDV
-274 VFIGPVGNTISIDG
+274 VLIGSVNDTVSIEG
-288 EVNRPA
+288 EINRPA
-294 IYEIKPGETYQ
+294 IYEVKAGETYQ
-305 QAIHMAGGFTA
+305 QLIQMAGGFTA
-316 NAHRDQVEIKRYA
+316 NAHVEQLEIKRYA
-329 AKGARNALT
+329 SHGAREALT
-338 LDFNQARD
+338 LDFNKTQDR
-346 KQTKVKDGDTVNV
+346 QSKVKNGDVIKI
-359 LTKSEELTRYVQIE
+359 LKKSEELTRYVQIE
-373 GDVRHPGFVE
+373 GDVRHPGYVE
-383 WKSGL
+383 WHQSL
-388 RIANLF
+388 RIADLF
-394 QAVDTSFNSTADVNY
+394 KSVDSAFNATADVNY

-414 EVNPQRD
+414 EVNTQRD

-432 ILAPNSQDNLELQS
+432 ILSPNSKDNMSLRS

-462 AFAEQEVTSKAK
+462 TLANDEEITKAK
-474 TLEQAQQQAE
+474 TLEQAQKQAE
-484 QAQQKEQAA
+484 MEQQKEQQQMS
-493 LNSSVALL
+493 SSVAMINNPIGSVI
-501 TAPQGNLSQE
+501 AGNNPQQTSFNNQQNHVGWNQQE
-511 MLAQG
+511 R
-516 MTTQGHLSGSQNL
+516 
-529 NAEAHLQGNRQQVNS
+529 EER
-544 GLVMAEP
+544 
-551 KIMFHGREITQED
+551 KIIFRGKEITEED
-564 FDAIKQNTRSSLLAP
+564 FEKLKQNTRRTLLAP

-613 RMSVSSLL
+613 RMTVSTLL
-621 AAAGGLTYNAFTI
+621 EAAGGLTYNAFTI
-634 NAELAHTV
+634 NAELARTT
-642 INNIDERA
+642 INSTDERA
-650 SIDVERVDLRKAI
+650 YIDVERIDLRKAI
-663 QGNSNADVLISGRDR
+663 QGSASDNAIIVGRDR

-709 GETLDQLLTR
+709 GETLSELLDR

-747 NQYAQDMR
+747 NQYAADMR

-760 KAFRADGNFNSVISD
+760 KTFRADSNIGSVITD
-775 PEKTLKFVE
+775 PQKTLTFVE
-784 EASNSKAL
+784 EASKSKAL
-792 GRMVV
+792 GRIVV
-797 QLNRILKGDHS
+797 QLNRILDGERS

-832 EVQVPITYLLDD
+832 EVQVPITYLLDN

-850 YLNKAGGAKKQA
+850 YLNKAGGVKKQA

-887 NHEDLKAGDTIVVP
+887 NKEGLKAGDTIVVP

>member
-1 MLKGYFSIAACVLA
+1 MLKGYFSIGACILTSLFA
-15 STLMSAAQAQTPTP
+15 PFTNAQTPTP
-29 EQIKMFQSLPA
+29 EQIQMFQNLPA

-50 GITLPNGSSAQSS
+50 GISIPSGASSQPSS
-63 EYNNPQVMAPRP
+63 YQNPQVVEPRP
-75 MVSERVLTE
+75 IASSATEVKVTDSEKE
-84 QQQAEAEQQP
+84 E

-101 LDLFAGSPTTFAPVG
+101 LDLFAGSPTTFAPIS

-135 LFGKENNTHRLRVNR
+135 LFGKENTTHRLRVNR

-160 PVQVAGMSFSDVR
+160 PVQVAGMTFSDVR
-173 ESLNQRV
+173 DSLNQRV

-193 GKMRTMQVFVM
+193 GEMRTMQVFVM
-204 GDAYKPGSYTVS
+204 GDAYKPGAYTVS

-225 YYSGGFDESGALRN
+225 YYSGGFSESGALRN
-239 IQLKRNGQVIR
+239 VQLKRNGQVIR

-262 ARNDVRLMPGDV
+262 ARNDIRLLPGDV
-274 VFIGPVGNTISIDG
+274 VFIGALGNTISIDG

-294 IYEIKPGETYQ
+294 IYEIKPGETYK
-305 QAIHMAGGFTA
+305 QAIQMAGGFTA
-316 NAHRDQVEIKRYA
+316 NAYSDQIEVKRYA
-329 AKGARNALT
+329 AKGARDALT
-338 LDFNQARD
+338 LNFSQSHDQ
-346 KQTKVKDGDTVNV
+346 QTKVKDGDAVNV
-359 LTKSEELTRYVQIE
+359 LKKNEELTRYVQIE
-373 GDVRHPGFVE
+373 GDVRHPGFIE

-388 RIANLF
+388 RIADLF
-394 QAVDTSFNSTADVNY
+394 QSVDTSFNSTADVSY

-414 EVNPQRD
+414 EINPQRD
-421 IEVFQINLANA
+421 IEVYQVNLANA
-432 ILAPNSQDNLELQS
+432 ILSPTSKDNLKLNS

-462 AFAEQEVTSKAK
+462 TLADQETVTKAK
-474 TLEQAQQQAE
+474 TLEQAQL
-484 QAQQKEQAA
+484 QAQQEQLKEQEVIS
-493 LNSSVALL
+493 SSVAVSSATPLEKD
-501 TAPQGNLSQE
+501 S
-511 MLAQG
+511 
-516 MTTQGHLSGSQNL
+516 TQ
-529 NAEAHLQGNRQQVNS
+529 
-544 GLVMAEP
+544 P
-551 KIMFHGREITQED
+551 KIVFRGKEITKDD
-564 FDAIKQNTRSSLLAP
+564 FEALKQNTRRTLLAP

-613 RMSVSSLL
+613 RMTISTLIE
-621 AAAGGLTYNAFTI
+621 AAGGLTYNAFTI
-634 NAELAHTV
+634 NAELARTV
-642 INNIDERA
+642 INSKDERA
-650 SIDVERVDLRKAI
+650 SIYIERIDLRQAI
-663 QGNSNADVLISGRDR
+663 KGSAPDDAIIVGRDR

-685 NVKLQSTVTL
+685 DVKLQSTVTL

-709 GETLDQLLTR
+709 GETLGDLLER

-747 NQYAQDMR
+747 NQYAADMR

-760 KAFRADGNFNSVISD
+760 KTFRADSNMGSVISD
-775 PEKTLKFVE
+775 PDKTLKFVE
-784 EASNSKAL
+784 EASRSKAL

-797 QLNRILKGDHS
+797 QLDRILKDERS

-832 EVQVPITYLLDD
+832 EVQVPITYLLDN

-850 YLNKAGGAKKQA
+850 YLNKAGGAKIQA

-870 RADGSVYKPS
+870 RADGSVYKPT

-887 NHEDLKAGDTIVVP
+887 NHEELKAGDTIVVP

>member
-15 STLMSAAQAQTPTP
+15 SVFAPFSHAQTPTS
-29 EQIKMFQSLPA
+29 EQMQMFQSLPA

-50 GITLPNGSSAQSS
+50 GISLPSGSSSQPSN
-63 EYNNPQVMAPRP
+63 YQNPQVIDPRP
-75 MVSERVLTE
+75 EVSNANQTDKMDLAKDEE
-84 QQQAEAEQQP
+84 
-94 QGLKRFG
+94 LKRFG
-101 LDLFAGSPTTFAPVG
+101 LDLFAGSPTTFAPVS
-116 DVPVPADYTVGA
+116 DVPVPTDYTVGA

-135 LFGKENNTHRLRVNR
+135 LFGKENTTHRLRVNR

-160 PVQVAGMSFSDVR
+160 PVQVAGMTFSDVR
-173 ESLNQRV
+173 DSLNQRV

-193 GKMRTMQVFVM
+193 GEMRTMQVFVM
-204 GDAYKPGSYTVS
+204 GDAYKPGAYTVS

-225 YYSGGFDESGALRN
+225 YYSGGFSESGALRN
-239 IQLKRNGQVIR
+239 VQLKRNGQVIR

-262 ARNDVRLMPGDV
+262 ARNDIRLLPGDV
-274 VFIGPVGNTISIDG
+274 VFIGALGNTISSDG

-294 IYEIKPGETYQ
+294 IYEIKPGETYK
-305 QAIHMAGGFTA
+305 QAIQMAGGFTA
-316 NAHRDQVEIKRYA
+316 NAYSDQIEVKRYA
-329 AKGARNALT
+329 EKGARDALT
-338 LDFNQARD
+338 LNFSQSHDQ
-346 KQTKVKDGDTVNV
+346 QTKVKDGDAVNV
-359 LTKSEELTRYVQIE
+359 LKKNEELTRYVQIE
-373 GDVRHPGFVE
+373 GDVRHPGFIE

-388 RIANLF
+388 RIADLF
-394 QAVDTSFNSTADVNY
+394 QSVDTSFNSTADVSY

-414 EVNPQRD
+414 EINPQRD
-421 IEVFQINLANA
+421 IEVYQVNLANA
-432 ILAPNSQDNLELQS
+432 ILSPTSKDNLKLNS

-462 AFAEQEVTSKAK
+462 TLADQETVTKAK
-474 TLEQAQQQAE
+474 TLEQAQL
-484 QAQQKEQAA
+484 QAQQEQLKEQEVMS
-493 LNSSVALL
+493 SSVAVSSAMPLEKDSK
-501 TAPQGNLSQE
+501 Q
-511 MLAQG
+511 
-516 MTTQGHLSGSQNL
+516 
-529 NAEAHLQGNRQQVNS
+529 
-544 GLVMAEP
+544 P
-551 KIMFHGREITQED
+551 KIVFRGKEITKDD
-564 FDAIKQNTRSSLLAP
+564 FEALKQNTRRTLLAP

-613 RMSVSSLL
+613 RMTISTLIE
-621 AAAGGLTYNAFTI
+621 AAGGLTYNAFTI
-634 NAELAHTV
+634 NAELARTV
-642 INNIDERA
+642 INSKDERA
-650 SIDVERVDLRKAI
+650 SIDVERIDLRQAI
-663 QGNSNADVLISGRDR
+663 QGSTADDAIIVGRDR

-709 GETLDQLLTR
+709 GETLGELLER

-747 NQYAQDMR
+747 NQYAADMR

-760 KAFRADGNFNSVISD
+760 KTFRADSNMGSVISD
-775 PEKTLKFVE
+775 PDKTLKFVE
-784 EASNSKAL
+784 EASRSKAL

-797 QLNRILKGDHS
+797 QLNRILKDERS

-832 EVQVPITYLLDD
+832 EVQVPITYLLDN

-870 RADGSVYKPS
+870 RADGSVYKPT

-887 NHEDLKAGDTIVVP
+887 NHEELKAGDTIVVP

>member
-1 MLKGYFSIAACVLA
+1 MLKGYFLIGACILA
-15 STLMSAAQAQTPTP
+15 SLFAPLTNAQTPTP
-29 EQIKMFQSLPA
+29 EQIQMFQNLPA

-50 GITLPNGSSAQSS
+50 GISIPSGASSQPSS
-63 EYNNPQVMAPRP
+63 YQNPQVIEQRP
-75 MVSERVLTE
+75 VASSATE
-84 QQQAEAEQQP
+84 AKVNDAEKDE

-101 LDLFAGSPTTFAPVG
+101 LDLFAGSPTTFAPIS

-135 LFGKENNTHRLRVNR
+135 LFGKENTTHRLRVNR

-160 PVQVAGMSFSDVR
+160 PVQVAGMTFSDVR
-173 ESLNQRV
+173 DSLNQRV

-193 GKMRTMQVFVM
+193 GEMRTMQVFVM
-204 GDAYKPGSYTVS
+204 GDAYKPGAYTVS

-225 YYSGGFDESGALRN
+225 YYSGGFSESGALRN
-239 IQLKRNGQVIR
+239 VQLKRNGQVIR

-262 ARNDVRLMPGDV
+262 ARNDIRLLPGDV
-274 VFIGPVGNTISIDG
+274 VFIGALGNTISIDG

-294 IYEIKPGETYQ
+294 IYEIKPGETYK
-305 QAIHMAGGFTA
+305 QAIQMAGGFTA
-316 NAHRDQVEIKRYA
+316 NAYSDQIEVKRYA
-329 AKGARNALT
+329 AKGARDALT
-338 LDFNQARD
+338 LNFSQSHDQ
-346 KQTKVKDGDTVNV
+346 QTKVKDGDAVNV
-359 LTKSEELTRYVQIE
+359 LKKNEELTRYVQIE
-373 GDVRHPGFVE
+373 GDVRHPGFIE
-383 WKSGL
+383 WRSGL
-388 RIANLF
+388 RIADLF
-394 QAVDTSFNSTADVNY
+394 QSVDTSFNSTADVSY
-409 AVVVR
+409 AIVVR
-414 EVNPQRD
+414 EINPQRD
-421 IEVFQINLANA
+421 IEVYQVNLANA
-432 ILAPNSQDNLELQS
+432 ILSPTSKDNLKLNS

-462 AFAEQEVTSKAK
+462 TLADQETVTKAK
-474 TLEQAQQQAE
+474 TLEQAQL
-484 QAQQKEQAA
+484 QAQQEQLKEQEVMS
-493 LNSSVALL
+493 SSVAVSSA
-501 TAPQGNLSQE
+501 APLEKDLKQ
-511 MLAQG
+511 
-516 MTTQGHLSGSQNL
+516 
-529 NAEAHLQGNRQQVNS
+529 
-544 GLVMAEP
+544 P
-551 KIMFHGREITQED
+551 KIVFRGKEITKDD
-564 FDAIKQNTRSSLLAP
+564 FEALKQNTRRTLLAP

-613 RMSVSSLL
+613 RMTISTLIE
-621 AAAGGLTYNAFTI
+621 AAGGLTYNAFTI
-634 NAELAHTV
+634 NAELARTV
-642 INNIDERA
+642 INSKDERA
-650 SIDVERVDLRKAI
+650 SIDVERIDLRQAI
-663 QGNSNADVLISGRDR
+663 KGSTADDAIIVGRDR

-709 GETLDQLLTR
+709 GETLGELLER

-747 NQYAQDMR
+747 NQYAADMR

-760 KAFRADGNFNSVISD
+760 KTFRADSNMGSVISD
-775 PEKTLKFVE
+775 PDKTLKFVE
-784 EASNSKAL
+784 EASRSKAL

-797 QLNRILKGDHS
+797 QLNRILKDERS

-832 EVQVPITYLLDD
+832 EVQVPITYLLDN

-870 RADGSVYKPS
+870 RADGSVYKPT

-887 NHEDLKAGDTIVVP
+887 NHEELKAGDTIVVP

>member
-1 MLKGYFSIAACVLA
+1 MFKGYFSIAAFILA
-15 STLMSAAQAQTPTP
+15 STFASYSMAQTPTP
-29 EQIKMFQSLPA
+29 EQMKMFQNLPA
-40 DQQQALASKY
+40 DQQKALASKY
-50 GITLPNGSSAQSS
+50 GFSIPSSSS
-63 EYNNPQVMAPRP
+63 SNKSPYENPQVIQPRTEASSA
-75 MVSERVLTE
+75 VSSNIEE
-84 QQQAEAEQQP
+84 QWLKKGEQ
-94 QGLKRFG
+94 GELKRFG
-101 LDLFAGSPTTFAPVG
+101 LDLFAGSPSTFAPIS
-116 DVPVPADYTVGA
+116 DVPVPANYTVGA
-128 GDEIVIQ
+128 GDEIIVQ
-135 LFGKENNTHRLRVNR
+135 LFGKENETHRLRVNR
-150 AGIIN
+150 AGTIN

-160 PVQVAGMSFSDVR
+160 PVNVAGMHFSDVR
-173 ESLNQRV
+173 DSLTQRV

-193 GKMRTMQVFVM
+193 GELRTMQVFVM
-204 GDAYKPGSYTVS
+204 GDAYKPGAYTVS

-225 YYSGGFDESGALRN
+225 YYSGGFGESGALRD
-239 IQLKRNGQVIR
+239 IQLKRDGKIIR

-262 ARNDVRLMPGDV
+262 ASNDVRLLPDDV
-274 VFIGPVGNTISIDG
+274 VLIGSVKDTVSIEG
-288 EVNRPA
+288 EINRPA
-294 IYEIKPGETYQ
+294 IYEVKAGETYQ
-305 QAIHMAGGFTA
+305 QLIQMAGGFTA
-316 NAHRDQVEIKRYA
+316 NAHVEQLEIKRYA
-329 AKGARNALT
+329 SHDAREALT
-338 LDFNQARD
+338 LDFNKTQDR
-346 KQTKVKDGDTVNV
+346 KSKVKNGDAIKI
-359 LTKSEELTRYVQIE
+359 LKKSEELTRYVQIE
-373 GDVRHPGFVE
+373 GDVRHPGYVE
-383 WKSGL
+383 WRNGL
-388 RIANLF
+388 RVADLF
-394 QAVDTSFNSTADVNY
+394 KSVDSAFNSTADVNY

-414 EVNPQRD
+414 EINPQRD
-421 IEVFQINLANA
+421 IEVFQLSLANA
-432 ILAPNSQDNLELQS
+432 ILSPGSQDNLQLQS
-446 RDRVLV
+446 RDRILV

-462 AFAEQEVTSKAK
+462 TFATQESVSKAK
-474 TLEQAQQQAE
+474 TLEQAQEQAE
-484 QAQQKEQAA
+484 LEQQKEQEVMS
-493 LNSSVALL
+493 SSVAVSHSVNGTLNN
-501 TAPQGNLSQE
+501 QS
-511 MLAQG
+511 
-516 MTTQGHLSGSQNL
+516 TTEQ
-529 NAEAHLQGNRQQVNS
+529 AKPA
-544 GLVMAEP
+544 
-551 KIMFHGREITQED
+551 KIIFRGKEITEED
-564 FDAIKQNTRSSLLAP
+564 FEKLKQNTRRTLLAP

-613 RMSVSSLL
+613 RMTVSTLIE
-621 AAAGGLTYNAFTI
+621 AAGGLTYNAFTI
-634 NAELAHTV
+634 NAELARTA
-642 INNIDERA
+642 INSADERA
-650 SIDVERVDLRKAI
+650 YIDVERIDLRKAI
-663 QGNSNADVLISGRDR
+663 QGSASDDAVIVGRDR

-709 GETLDQLLTR
+709 GETLSELLDR

-747 NQYAQDMR
+747 NQYAADMR
-755 AETAK
+755 KETAK
-760 KAFRADGNFNSVISD
+760 KTFRADSNMGSVISD
-775 PEKTLKFVE
+775 PEKTLAFVE
-784 EASNSKAL
+784 EASRSKAL

-797 QLNRILKGDHS
+797 QLNRILKGERS

-832 EVQVPITYLLDD
+832 EVQVPITYLLDN

-887 NHEDLKAGDTIVVP
+887 NKEGLKAGDTIVVP

>member
-1 MLKGYFSIAACVLA
+1 MLKGYFSIGACILA
-15 STLMSAAQAQTPTP
+15 SLFAPFTSAQTPTP
-29 EQIKMFQSLPA
+29 EQIQMFQNLPA

-50 GITLPNGSSAQSS
+50 GISIPTGTSSQPSS
-63 EYNNPQVMAPRP
+63 YQNPQVIEQRP
-75 MVSERVLTE
+75 VASSATE
-84 QQQAEAEQQP
+84 AKVNDSKIDQ

-101 LDLFAGSPTTFAPVG
+101 LDLFAGSPTTFAPIS

-135 LFGKENNTHRLRVNR
+135 LFGKENTTHRLRVNR

-160 PVQVAGMSFSDVR
+160 PVQVAGMTFSDVR
-173 ESLNQRV
+173 DSLNQRV

-193 GKMRTMQVFVM
+193 GEMRTMQVFVM
-204 GDAYKPGSYTVS
+204 GDAYKPGAYTVS

-225 YYSGGFDESGALRN
+225 YYSGGFSESGALRN
-239 IQLKRNGQVIR
+239 VQLKRNGQVIR

-262 ARNDVRLMPGDV
+262 ARNDVRLLPGDV
-274 VFIGPVGNTISIDG
+274 VFIGALGNTISIDG

-294 IYEIKPGETYQ
+294 IYEIKPGETYK
-305 QAIHMAGGFTA
+305 QAIQMAGGFTA
-316 NAHRDQVEIKRYA
+316 NAYSDQIEVKRYA
-329 AKGARNALT
+329 AKGARDALT
-338 LDFNQARD
+338 LNFSQSHDQ
-346 KQTKVKDGDTVNV
+346 QTKVKDGDVVNV
-359 LTKSEELTRYVQIE
+359 LKKNEELTRYVQIE
-373 GDVRHPGFVE
+373 GDVRHPGYIE

-388 RIANLF
+388 RIADLF
-394 QAVDTSFNSTADVNY
+394 QSVDTSFNSTADVNY

-414 EVNPQRD
+414 EINPQRD
-421 IEVFQINLANA
+421 IEVYQVNLANA
-432 ILAPNSQDNLELQS
+432 ILSPTSKDNLKLNS

-462 AFAEQEVTSKAK
+462 TLADQQTVTKAK
-474 TLEQAQQQAE
+474 TLEQAQL
-484 QAQQKEQAA
+484 QAQQEQLKEQEVMS
-493 LNSSVALL
+493 SSVAVSSA
-501 TAPQGNLSQE
+501 APLKKASKQS
-511 MLAQG
+511 
-516 MTTQGHLSGSQNL
+516 
-529 NAEAHLQGNRQQVNS
+529 
-544 GLVMAEP
+544 
-551 KIMFHGREITQED
+551 KIVFRGKEITKDD
-564 FDAIKQNTRSSLLAP
+564 FEALKQNTRRTLLAP

-613 RMSVSSLL
+613 RMTISTLIE
-621 AAAGGLTYNAFTI
+621 AAGGLTYNAFTI
-634 NAELAHTV
+634 NAELARTV
-642 INNIDERA
+642 INSKDERA
-650 SIDVERVDLRKAI
+650 SIDVERIDLRQAI
-663 QGNSNADVLISGRDR
+663 QGSTADDAIIVGRDR

-709 GETLDQLLTR
+709 GETLGELLER

-747 NQYAQDMR
+747 NQYAADMR

-760 KAFRADGNFNSVISD
+760 KTFRADSNMGSVISD
-775 PEKTLKFVE
+775 PDKTLKFVE
-784 EASNSKAL
+784 EASRSKAL

-797 QLNRILKGDHS
+797 QLNRILKDERS

-832 EVQVPITYLLDD
+832 EVQVPITYLLDN

-870 RADGSVYKPS
+870 RADGSVYKPT

-887 NHEDLKAGDTIVVP
+887 NHEELKAGDTIVVP